1 MSKPSRLARPV
12 SASTA
17 PKSPLS
23 RKEDF
28 NSRSRKIR
36 LGEKIL
42 RAGSEGNL
50 VKQHQQ
56 EQVEI
61 TEGLV
66 PRRAPFLKD
75 QAKPSL
81 HVTSLDDAECL
92 RSKEL
97 LSTPSSHASHSK
109 STRNIPRRHTVGG
122 PRSSKEILGMQ
133 TSEMDRKRE
142 AFLEHLKQKYPHH
155 ATAIM
160 GHQERLRDQ
169 TRSPKPSQSP
179 QPNLGDHTEH
189 LSEASADSL
198 EAMSEGDSPTPFSR
212 GSRTRA
218 SLPVVRSANQTKER
232 SLGVLYLQYGDE
244 TKQLR
249 MPNEITSTDTIRA
262 LFVSAFP
269 QQLTMKMLESPSV
282 AIYIKDESR
291 NIYYELCDVR
301 NIQDRSF
308 LKVYNK
314 DPAHAFNHTSRAV
327 NGDIRMQREIAYT
340 GRDGPS
346 GSRPGSATHPLHVM
360 PSSPPSTPVPHSM
373 PPSPSRI
380 PYGGGRPM
388 GVPGN
393 ATIPR
398 DRLSSVPASR
408 SISPSPSAILER
420 RDVKPDEDMSNKN
433 LTLVRNESLY
443 GDPYLFHEG
452 RMSVA
457 APLPGHPLDVPDHI
471 VAYHRSAMRSSS
483 TYCNPSMQPE
493 MLEQSLYRQKSRKYP
508 ESHLPTLGSKTPPA
522 SPHRVADMR
531 MIDIHPHHGPHIP
544 AHTLQPDRSSP
555 SRQSFKKEPGPPM
568 FADAKARSA
577 VGLSGMAEAM
587 PSPAD
592 KQAFGYGSPTMPKDK
607 ETSEKMMLK
616 IVSSKSSVDTA
627 GAASISGGKNALAT
641 VESAVIHHPAGAP
654 AMQVSLH
661 DMKRNVSDLRLQLH
675 QMKQL
680 QLQNQEMLRAMVKK
694 AELEINGKVIETV
707 KRLEDPV
714 QRQRNLVEQER
725 QKYLNE
731 EEKIVKKLCELETF
745 VEDLKKD
752 SAASSKTVTLKDVED
767 GAFLLRQVGE
777 AVATLKGE
785 FPTLQNKMRA
795 ILRIEVEAVRFLKEE
810 PHKLDSLLKRVRS
823 MTDVLTMLRRHVT
836 EGLLRGVD
844 PSQAVQYSATEKST
858 AADTLK
864 NQEERKPTQGHAQQN
879 LTAIPSESQVSS
891 VKSEV
896 IPFSTMTVHHV
907 QSSPVVIHQ
916 SQHSSA
922 LVNHAQ
928 GSPTAGSHSEGVP
941 AAGHPTAT
949 PPEPTAGSQS
959 TQATPAPQVSINGT
973 TMQSL
978 FIEEIHS
985 ASTRNRAVSIEK
997 AEKKWEEKR
1006 QNLDHYNG
1014 KEFEKLLEE
1023 AQANIMKSIPNLE
1036 MPPQPA
1042 VLPKGDAAEKLE
1054 VSEEAPDAEQ
1064 DNDKL
1069 TKSPPPPPPRRSYLP
1084 GSGLTTTRSGE
1095 VIYTARK
1102 EAAAV
1107 KECSEDAGQIAQSK
1121 APKEDQALSRS
1132 TGHAVA
1138 PAAKDE
1144 EEEEG
1149 DKIMAELQ
1157 AFQKCSFMDVNSNS
1171 HAEQSRN
1178 DTHVKDIRPGT
1189 LMHHKEK
1196 KNLEFCPEERQESD
1210 DNLRHVS
1217 AAVNGV
1223 VYGATTGS
1231 PTDSDHPKEKR
1242 EGRTEEELG
1251 SDSSSTSD
1259 SKIGFSMNDS
1269 PTFSKGLFVDSTDY
1283 SNKNLQNMSTNL
1295 SGVSLP
1301 EEDKRRGAQD
1311 ILGSHFP
1318 AVETGKQKPNYRLS
1332 RDAHQDVL
1340 QGEALQ
1346 STGKHIPI
1354 SSVAP
1359 VLRHT
1364 QEAAGPQPS
1373 LQEQEVSAVNY
1384 NQVVLRPKVSRANSV
1399 SSIEDTDSP
1408 ASSPSEDNLPTENI
1422 AFMITKTAVQ
1432 VLSSGEVHDIVSQK
1446 GGDVQTVNIDA
1457 RKDGASEKGI
1467 PENTDSEEPVVCLD
1481 KKPVIIIFDEPMD
1494 IRSAYKR
1501 LSTIFEECDEELEKM
1516 MTDEKIEEEEEDEH
1530 EAREVSER
1538 QKEESPV
1545 ANDRKATTE
1554 HSAAHGPQRPYL
1566 FSLQSDSV
1574 ESRPPAEEEST
1585 KTNFN
1590 KYRQIYGLNTEAN
1603 SDSADQ
1609 LGSRQD
1615 SKKKF
1620 KFKFPKK
1627 QLAALTQAI
1636 RTGTKTGKKTLQVVV
1651 YEEEEEDGTLKQHKE
1666 AKRFEITRSQPE
1678 ESDKSPSGKQD
1689 GPSGAAV
1696 SLSRTDE
1703 IRQST
1708 YRTLDSLEQTIKQLE
1723 NTISEMSPKPIPE
1736 TTYTSEGST
1745 VPFSAQIVPETPSRE
1760 HVVLDESL
1768 AGVEPPASLPATSRK
1783 GSSAASQTSRMPVP
1797 MASKTRQGSMEKSGK
1812 QHKLQDPRQY
1822 RQANGSAKKAG
1833 GDYKATSPTLPA
1845 SKIPAFS
1852 PTSGK
1857 SSSAPASSGDSS
1869 NPLNPPTKTS
1879 IPSSSLL
1886 SPQTGRITYST
1897 SLIPSVSNGSS
1908 KFQSPTYPGKGHHLS
1923 FSLQTQNGRPP
1934 PPSSS
1939 TSPPSSLSPPSLNQG
1954 MKSIRT
1960 IHTPSFNSY
1969 KAQNGN
1975 AGKSAPSTVKEPS

>member
-97 LSTPSSHASHSK
+97 LSTPSSHASSHSK

-169 TRSPKPSQSP
+169 VLQCMLVSLHSELDIQRYMMKIESSQRTRSPKPSQSP

-457 APLPGHPLDVPDHI
+457 APLPGHPLDVPDHV

-587 PSPAD
+587 PSPMD

-607 ETSEKMMLK
+607 ETRERIQAMEKQIASLTGLVQSALFKGPNTSNSKDASSEKMMLK

-864 NQEERKPTQGHAQQN
+864 SQEERKPTQGHAQQN

-1054 VSEEAPDAEQ
+1054 VSEEAPDGEQ

-1121 APKEDQALSRS
+1121 APKEDQALSWS

-1157 AFQKCSFMDVNSNS
+1157 
-1171 HAEQSRN
+1171 
-1178 DTHVKDIRPGT
+1178 
-1189 LMHHKEK
+1189 
-1196 KNLEFCPEERQESD
+1196 
-1210 DNLRHVS
+1210 
-1217 AAVNGV
+1217 

-1408 ASSPSEDNLPTENI
+1408 ASSPSEDNPPTENI
-1422 AFMITKTAVQ
+1422 AFMITETAVQ

-1590 KYRQIYGLNTEAN
+1590 KYCQIYGLNTEAN

-1678 ESDKSPSGKQD
+1678 ESDKSPSGKQE

-1736 TTYTSEGST
+1736 NTYTSEGST

-1886 SPQTGRITYST
+1886 GPQTGRITYST

>member
-97 LSTPSSHASHSK
+97 LSTPSSHASSHSK

-607 ETSEKMMLK
+607 ETRERIQAMEKQIASLTGLVQSALFKGPNTSNSKDASSEKMMLK

-1157 AFQKCSFMDVNSNS
+1157 
-1171 HAEQSRN
+1171 
-1178 DTHVKDIRPGT
+1178 
-1189 LMHHKEK
+1189 
-1196 KNLEFCPEERQESD
+1196 
-1210 DNLRHVS
+1210 
-1217 AAVNGV
+1217 

-1530 EAREVSER
+1530 EAHEVSER

-1736 TTYTSEGST
+1736 NTYTSEGST

-1886 SPQTGRITYST
+1886 GPQTGRITYST

-1908 KFQSPTYPGKGHHLS
+1908 KLQSPTYPGKGHHLS

-1975 AGKSAPSTVKEPS
+1975 AGKSTPSTVKEPS

>member
-1 MSKPSRLARPV
+1 MPHGRATRP
-12 SASTA
+12 
-17 PKSPLS
+17 
-23 RKEDF
+23 
-28 NSRSRKIR
+28 
-36 LGEKIL
+36 
-42 RAGSEGNL
+42 
-50 VKQHQQ
+50 
-56 EQVEI
+56 
-61 TEGLV
+61 
-66 PRRAPFLKD
+66 PRWSVALPCRELD

-97 LSTPSSHASHSK
+97 LSTPSSHASSHSK

-587 PSPAD
+587 PSPVD

-607 ETSEKMMLK
+607 ETRERIQAMEKQIASLTGLVQSALFKGPNTSNSKDASSEKMMLK

-1107 KECSEDAGQIAQSK
+1107 KECSEDVGQIAQSK

-1157 AFQKCSFMDVNSNS
+1157 
-1171 HAEQSRN
+1171 
-1178 DTHVKDIRPGT
+1178 
-1189 LMHHKEK
+1189 
-1196 KNLEFCPEERQESD
+1196 
-1210 DNLRHVS
+1210 
-1217 AAVNGV
+1217 

-1332 RDAHQDVL
+1332 RDAHQDIL

-1354 SSVAP
+1354 SSIVP

-1408 ASSPSEDNLPTENI
+1408 ASSPSEDNPPTENI

-1566 FSLQSDSV
+1566 FSLQSDTV

-1678 ESDKSPSGKQD
+1678 ESDKSPSGKQE

-1736 TTYTSEGST
+1736 NTYTSEGST

-1886 SPQTGRITYST
+1886 GPQTGRITYST

>member
-1 MSKPSRLARPV
+1 R
-12 SASTA
+12 
-17 PKSPLS
+17 
-23 RKEDF
+23 
-28 NSRSRKIR
+28 
-36 LGEKIL
+36 
-42 RAGSEGNL
+42 
-50 VKQHQQ
+50 
-56 EQVEI
+56 
-61 TEGLV
+61 
-66 PRRAPFLKD
+66 
-75 QAKPSL
+75 
-81 HVTSLDDAECL
+81 C
-92 RSKEL
+92 
-97 LSTPSSHASHSK
+97 
-109 STRNIPRRHTVGG
+109 
-122 PRSSKEILGMQ
+122 
-133 TSEMDRKRE
+133 
-142 AFLEHLKQKYPHH
+142 
-155 ATAIM
+155 
-160 GHQERLRDQ
+160 
-169 TRSPKPSQSP
+169 
-179 QPNLGDHTEH
+179 
-189 LSEASADSL
+189 
-198 EAMSEGDSPTPFSR
+198 FS
-212 GSRTRA
+212 
-218 SLPVVRSANQTKER
+218 
-232 SLGVLYLQYGDE
+232 
-244 TKQLR
+244 
-249 MPNEITSTDTIRA
+249 
-262 LFVSAFP
+262 F
-269 QQLTMKMLESPSV
+269 
-282 AIYIKDESR
+282 
-291 NIYYELCDVR
+291 
-301 NIQDRSF
+301 SF
-308 LKVYNK
+308 Q
-314 DPAHAFNHTSRAV
+314 
-327 NGDIRMQREIAYT
+327 MQREIAYT
-340 GRDGPS
+340 ARDGPS
-346 GSRPGSATHPLHVM
+346 ASRPGSATHPPHAM

-433 LTLVRNESLY
+433 LALIRSEGLY

-457 APLPGHPLDVPDHI
+457 APHSGHPLDVPDHI
-471 VAYHRSAMRSSS
+471 VAYHRSTMRSSS

-522 SPHRVADMR
+522 SPHRVPDMR
-531 MIDIHPHHGPHIP
+531 MIDIHPHHSAHIP
-544 AHTLQPDRSSP
+544 PHTIQPDRSSP
-555 SRQSFKKEPGPPM
+555 SRQSFKKEPGQPV
-568 FADAKARSA
+568 FVDAKARSA
-577 VGLSGMAEAM
+577 LGPSGMAEVV
-587 PSPAD
+587 PSPVD
-592 KQAFGYGSPTMPKDK
+592 KQAFGYGSPVMPKDK
-607 ETSEKMMLK
+607 ETRERIQAMEKQIASLTGLVQSALFKGPNTSNSKDASSEKMMLK
-616 IVSSKSSVDTA
+616 IVSSKSSTDAA
-627 GAASISGGKNALAT
+627 GAANISGGKNTLTT
-641 VESAVIHHPAGAP
+641 VESAVIYHPAGAP
-654 AMQVSLH
+654 SMQVSLH
-661 DMKRNVSDLRLQLH
+661 GMKRNVSDLRLQLH

-694 AELEINGKVIETV
+694 AELEINGKMIETV

-731 EEKIVKKLCELETF
+731 EEKIVKKLCELEAF
-745 VEDLKKD
+745 VEDMKRD
-752 SAASSKTVTLKDVED
+752 STASSKTVTLKDVED

-823 MTDVLTMLRRHVT
+823 MTDILTMLRRHVT
-836 EGLLRGVD
+836 DGLLRGVD
-844 PSQAVQYSATEKST
+844 PSQAVQFSGMEKAT

-864 NQEERKPTQGHAQQN
+864 NQEELKHAQGHAQQN
-879 LTAIPSESQVSS
+879 LTAITSESQVSS

-928 GSPTAGSHSEGVP
+928 GSPSAASHSEGVQ
-941 AAGHPTAT
+941 AGGHLSAT
-949 PPEPTAGSQS
+949 PPTPLQEPTTGSQPA
-959 TQATPAPQVSINGT
+959 QATPAPQVSVNGT

-1042 VLPKGDAAEKLE
+1042 ALTKGDAVEKLE
-1054 VSEEAPDAEQ
+1054 VSEEVPDGEQ

-1084 GSGLTTTRSGE
+1084 GSGLTTTRSGD
-1095 VIYTARK
+1095 VIYAARK

-1107 KECSEDAGQIAQSK
+1107 KESSEDAGQIAQSK
-1121 APKEDQALSRS
+1121 ALKEDQALSRS

-1138 PAAKDE
+1138 SAAKDE

-1189 LMHHKEK
+1189 LMHHKDK
-1196 KNLEFCPEERQESD
+1196 KVTSGICKHATWSWHNLLSFRTNIISC
-1210 DNLRHVS
+1210 
-1217 AAVNGV
+1217 

-1242 EGRTEEELG
+1242 EGKNEELG
-1251 SDSSSTSD
+1251 SDSSSTAD
-1259 SKIGFSMNDS
+1259 SKIVFSMNDS
-1269 PTFSKGLFVDSTDY
+1269 PTLSKGLFVDSRDY
-1283 SNKNLQNMSTNL
+1283 SKKNLQNMSTNL

-1301 EEDKRRGAQD
+1301 EDDKRRGAQD
-1311 ILGSHFP
+1311 TLGSHFP
-1318 AVETGKQKPNYRLS
+1318 AVETGKQKPDYRLS
-1332 RDAHQDVL
+1332 RDAHQGLL

-1346 STGKHIPI
+1346 STGKHIP
-1354 SSVAP
+1354 SSSIVP
-1359 VLRHT
+1359 LMRHT
-1364 QEAAGPQPS
+1364 QEALGPQPS
-1373 LQEQEVSAVNY
+1373 LQEQEASAVNY
-1384 NQVVLRPKVSRANSV
+1384 NQVVLRPKVSRSNSV
-1399 SSIEDTDSP
+1399 SSTEETDSP
-1408 ASSPSEDNLPTENI
+1408 ASSPSEDNPPTENI

-1432 VLSSGEVHDIVSQK
+1432 VLSSGEVHDIVSRK

-1457 RKDGASEKGI
+1457 RKDTASQKGI

-1516 MTDEKIEEEEEDEH
+1516 MTDEKIEEEEEEDASEAH
-1530 EAREVSER
+1530 EISES
-1538 QKEESPV
+1538 QKEEPPV
-1545 ANDRKATTE
+1545 VKDRKATAE
-1554 HSAAHGPQRPYL
+1554 HSAAHGLSEQYV
-1566 FSLQSDSV
+1566 FNLQSSCDST
-1574 ESRPPAEEEST
+1574 ETRPPAQEEST

-1603 SDSADQ
+1603 LDSGDQ
-1609 LGSRQD
+1609 FGSRQD

-1678 ESDKSPSGKQD
+1678 DSDKSLSGKQEA
-1689 GPSGAAV
+1689 PPGAAV

-1723 NTISEMSPKPIPE
+1723 NTISEMSPKSIPE
-1736 TTYTSEGST
+1736 TTYSSEGST
-1745 VPFSAQIVPETPSRE
+1745 VPFSAQIVPETPSQE
-1760 HVVLDESL
+1760 LVVLDESL
-1768 AGVEPPASLPATSRK
+1768 AGVEPPPSIPTTSRK
-1783 GSSAASQTSRMPVP
+1783 GSSAPSQTSRMPVP
-1797 MASKTRQGSMEKSGK
+1797 MASKTRQGSMEKAGK

-1857 SSSAPASSGDSS
+1857 SSSAPASSSDSS
-1869 NPLNPPTKTS
+1869 NPSNPPTKSS
-1879 IPSSSLL
+1879 IPSSNLL

-1923 FSLQTQNGRPP
+1923 FSLQTQNGRSP

-1939 TSPPSSLSPPSLNQG
+1939 TSPPSSTSPTSLNQG

-1960 IHTPSFNSY
+1960 IHTPSFTTY

-1975 AGKSAPSTVKEPS
+1975 AGKSTPSTAKEPA

>member
-1 MSKPSRLARPV
+1 MEENESQKLELCVACSTDSRQMKDLAK
-12 SASTA
+12 T
-17 PKSPLS
+17 
-23 RKEDF
+23 
-28 NSRSRKIR
+28 
-36 LGEKIL
+36 
-42 RAGSEGNL
+42 
-50 VKQHQQ
+50 
-56 EQVEI
+56 
-61 TEGLV
+61 
-66 PRRAPFLKD
+66 
-75 QAKPSL
+75 SL
-81 HVTSLDDAECL
+81 HVTSLDDAECP

-97 LSTPSSHASHSK
+97 LSTPNSHISSNSK

-169 TRSPKPSQSP
+169 VLQCMLVSLHSELDIQRYLMKIESSQRTRSPKPSQSP
-179 QPNLGDHTEH
+179 QPNLGDQTEH

-327 NGDIRMQREIAYT
+327 NGDIRMQRDIAYT

-346 GSRPGSATHPLHVM
+346 ASRPGSATHPPHAM
-360 PSSPPSTPVPHSM
+360 PSSPPSTPMPHSM

-420 RDVKPDEDMSNKN
+420 RDVKPDEDMSSKN
-433 LTLVRNESLY
+433 LALIRNEGLY

-457 APLPGHPLDVPDHI
+457 APHSGHPLDVPDHI

-493 MLEQSLYRQKSRKYP
+493 MLEQSLYRPKSRKYP

-531 MIDIHPHHGPHIP
+531 MIDIHPHHSAHIP
-544 AHTLQPDRSSP
+544 PHTIQPDRSSP
-555 SRQSFKKEPGPPM
+555 SRQSFKKEPGPPV
-568 FADAKARSA
+568 FVDAKTRSA
-577 VGLSGMAEAM
+577 LGLPGMAEAV
-587 PSPAD
+587 PSPVD
-592 KQAFGYGSPTMPKDK
+592 KQALGYGSPAMPKDK
-607 ETSEKMMLK
+607 ETRERIQAMEKQIASLTGLVQSALFKGPNTSNSKDASSEKMMLK
-616 IVSSKSSVDTA
+616 IVSSKTSIDTA
-627 GAASISGGKNALAT
+627 GAANISGGKNTLAT
-641 VESAVIHHPAGAP
+641 VESAVIHHPAAAP
-654 AMQVSLH
+654 SMQVSLH
-661 DMKRNVSDLRLQLH
+661 GMKRNVSDLRLQLH

-680 QLQNQEMLRAMVKK
+680 QLQNQEMLRAMLKK
-694 AELEINGKVIETV
+694 AELEINGKMIETV

-731 EEKIVKKLCELETF
+731 EEKIVKKLCELEAF
-745 VEDLKKD
+745 VEDLKRD
-752 SAASSKTVTLKDVED
+752 STASSKTVTLKDVED

-823 MTDVLTMLRRHVT
+823 MTDILTMLRRHVT

-844 PSQAVQYSATEKST
+844 PSQAVQYSAMEKAT
-858 AADTLK
+858 AADALK
-864 NQEERKPTQGHAQQN
+864 NQEELKHAQGHAQQN
-879 LTAIPSESQVSS
+879 LTAITSESQVSS

-896 IPFSTMTVHHV
+896 VPFSTMTVHHV

-922 LVNHAQ
+922 LVNHTQ
-928 GSPTAGSHSEGVP
+928 GSPTAASHSEGVP
-941 AAGHPTAT
+941 AGGHLSAT
-949 PPEPTAGSQS
+949 PPAPLQDPATGSQP
-959 TQATPAPQVSINGT
+959 TQATPAPQVSVNGT

-1042 VLPKGDAAEKLE
+1042 ALPKGDAVEKLE
-1054 VSEEAPDAEQ
+1054 VSEEVPDGEQ

-1084 GSGLTTTRSGE
+1084 GSGLTTTRSGD
-1095 VIYTARK
+1095 VIYAARK

-1138 PAAKDE
+1138 SAAKDE

-1189 LMHHKEK
+1189 LMPHKEK
-1196 KNLEFCPEERQESD
+1196 K
-1210 DNLRHVS
+1210 
-1217 AAVNGV
+1217 

-1231 PTDSDHPKEKR
+1231 PTDSDHHKEKR
-1242 EGRTEEELG
+1242 EGKTEEELG
-1251 SDSSSTSD
+1251 SDSSSTAD

-1269 PTFSKGLFVDSTDY
+1269 PTFSKGLLVDSRDY
-1283 SNKNLQNMSTNL
+1283 SKKNLQNMSTNL

-1301 EEDKRRGAQD
+1301 EDDKRRGAQD
-1311 ILGSHFP
+1311 ILGSHFA
-1318 AVETGKQKPNYRLS
+1318 AVETGKQKLNYGLS
-1332 RDAHQDVL
+1332 RDAYQGLL

-1346 STGKHIPI
+1346 SMGKHIPI

-1359 VLRHT
+1359 LMRHM

-1373 LQEQEVSAVNY
+1373 SQEQEASALKY
-1384 NQVVLRPKVSRANSV
+1384 NQVVLRPKVSRSNSV
-1399 SSIEDTDSP
+1399 NSIEETDCL
-1408 ASSPSEDNLPTENI
+1408 ASSPSEDNPPTENI

-1432 VLSSGEVHDIVSQK
+1432 VLSSGEVHDIVSRK
-1446 GGDVQTVNIDA
+1446 GGDVQTVNIDV
-1457 RKDGASEKGI
+1457 RKDVALEKGI

-1516 MTDEKIEEEEEDEH
+1516 MTEEKIEEEEEEEEEENEAH
-1530 EAREVSER
+1530 EISES
-1538 QKEESPV
+1538 QKEEPPV
-1545 ANDRKATTE
+1545 VNDRKAIAE
-1554 HSAAHGPQRPYL
+1554 YSAAHGLNEQYI
-1566 FSLQSDSV
+1566 FNLQSSSDPV
-1574 ESRPPAEEEST
+1574 ETRPPAEEEST
-1585 KTNFN
+1585 KTNCN

-1603 SDSADQ
+1603 LDSADQ
-1609 LGSRQD
+1609 FGSRQD

-1678 ESDKSPSGKQD
+1678 DSDKSPSGKQE
-1689 GPSGAAV
+1689 GPPGAAV

-1723 NTISEMSPKPIPE
+1723 NTISEMSPKSVPE
-1736 TTYTSEGST
+1736 STYSSEGST
-1745 VPFSAQIVPETPSRE
+1745 VPFSAQIVPETPPRE
-1760 HVVLDESL
+1760 LVVLDESL
-1768 AGVEPPASLPATSRK
+1768 AGVDPPPSIPATSRK

-1797 MASKTRQGSMEKSGK
+1797 MASKSRQGSMEKAGK

-1822 RQANGSAKKAG
+1822 R
-1833 GDYKATSPTLPA
+1833 
-1845 SKIPAFS
+1845 
-1852 PTSGK
+1852 
-1857 SSSAPASSGDSS
+1857 
-1869 NPLNPPTKTS
+1869 
-1879 IPSSSLL
+1879 
-1886 SPQTGRITYST
+1886 
-1897 SLIPSVSNGSS
+1897 
-1908 KFQSPTYPGKGHHLS
+1908 
-1923 FSLQTQNGRPP
+1923 QTQNGRPP

-1939 TSPPSSLSPPSLNQG
+1939 TSPPPSTSPTSLNQG

-1960 IHTPSFNSY
+1960 IHTPSFTSY

-1975 AGKSAPSTVKEPS
+1975 AGKSTPSTAKEPS

>member
-1 MSKPSRLARPV
+1 MSKPSRLARPL
-12 SASTA
+12 SANTA
-17 PKSPLS
+17 RKSPLS
-23 RKEDF
+23 RTEDL

-61 TEGLV
+61 TEV
-66 PRRAPFLKD
+66 PRRASFLKD

-97 LSTPSSHASHSK
+97 LSTPNSHTSNSK

-179 QPNLGDHTEH
+179 QPNLSDQTEH

-314 DPAHAFNHTSRAV
+314 DPAHAFNHTSRAI

-346 GSRPGSATHPLHVM
+346 VSRPGSAAHPPHMM

-388 GVPGN
+388 GMPGN

-433 LTLVRNESLY
+433 LALIRNEGLY

-457 APLPGHPLDVPDHI
+457 APHSGHPFDVPDHI

-483 TYCNPSMQPE
+483 TYCNPPLQPE

-531 MIDIHPHHGPHIP
+531 MIDIHPHHSAHIP
-544 AHTLQPDRSSP
+544 PHTIQPDRSSP
-555 SRQSFKKEPGPPM
+555 SRQSFKKEPGPPV
-568 FADAKARSA
+568 FVDAKARSA
-577 VGLSGMAEAM
+577 LGLPGMAEVV
-587 PSPAD
+587 PSPVD
-592 KQAFGYGSPTMPKDK
+592 KQAFGYGSPVMPKDK
-607 ETSEKMMLK
+607 ETSEKTMLK
-616 IVSSKSSVDTA
+616 TVSSKSSTDTA
-627 GAASISGGKNALAT
+627 GTANASGGKNALVT
-641 VESAVIHHPAGAP
+641 VESVVIHHPAGAP
-654 AMQVSLH
+654 SMQASLH
-661 DMKRNVSDLRLQLH
+661 SMKRNVSDLRLQLH

-680 QLQNQEMLRAMVKK
+680 QLQNQEMLRAMLKK
-694 AELEINGKVIETV
+694 AELEINGKMTEAV

-731 EEKIVKKLCELETF
+731 EEKIVKKLCELEAF
-745 VEDLKKD
+745 VEDLKRD
-752 SAASSKTVTLKDVED
+752 SSASSKTVTLKDVED

-823 MTDVLTMLRRHVT
+823 MTDILTMLRRHVT
-836 EGLLRGVD
+836 EGLLRGMD
-844 PSQAVQYSATEKST
+844 PSQAAQYSAMEKVT
-858 AADTLK
+858 AADAVK
-864 NQEERKPTQGHAQQN
+864 KQEELKHAQGHAQPN
-879 LTAIPSESQVSS
+879 LTAITSESQVSS

-896 IPFSTMTVHHV
+896 VPFSTMTVHHV

-928 GSPTAGSHSEGVP
+928 GSPTAASHSEGVLASGHLSDPPP
-941 AAGHPTAT
+941 ALPQ
-949 PPEPTAGSQS
+949 EPTTGSQP
-959 TQATPAPQVSINGT
+959 TQTMPAPQVSVNGT

-978 FIEEIHS
+978 FIEEIHN

-1042 VLPKGDAAEKLE
+1042 AVPKGDAVEKLE
-1054 VSEEAPDAEQ
+1054 VSEEVPDGEQ

-1084 GSGLTTTRSGE
+1084 GSGLTTTRSGD
-1095 VIYTARK
+1095 VIYAARK
-1102 EAAAV
+1102 ESAAA

-1121 APKEDQALSRS
+1121 APKEDQALSWS

-1138 PAAKDE
+1138 SAAKEE

-1157 AFQKCSFMDVNSNS
+1157 AFQKCSLMDVNSNS

-1196 KNLEFCPEERQESD
+1196 K
-1210 DNLRHVS
+1210 
-1217 AAVNGV
+1217 

-1231 PTDSDHPKEKR
+1231 PTDSDHHKEKR
-1242 EGRTEEELG
+1242 EGKTEEELS
-1251 SDSSSTSD
+1251 SDSSSTAD
-1259 SKIGFSMNDS
+1259 SKIGFSINER
-1269 PTFSKGLFVDSTDY
+1269 PTFSKGLFVDSRDY
-1283 SNKNLQNMSTNL
+1283 SKKNLQNTSTNL

-1301 EEDKRRGAQD
+1301 EDDKRRGAQD

-1318 AVETGKQKPNYRLS
+1318 AADTEKQKLNSGLS
-1332 RDAHQDVL
+1332 RDAHQGLPQV
-1340 QGEALQ
+1340 EALQ
-1346 STGKHIPI
+1346 TTGKHIPI

-1359 VLRHT
+1359 LMRHT
-1364 QEAAGPQPS
+1364 QEATGPQPS
-1373 LQEQEVSAVNY
+1373 LQEQEASAVNY
-1384 NQVVLRPKVSRANSV
+1384 NQAVLRTRVSRSNSV
-1399 SSIEDTDSP
+1399 NSIEEIDSP
-1408 ASSPSEDNLPTENI
+1408 GSSPSEDNPPTENI

-1432 VLSSGEVHDIVSQK
+1432 VLSSGEVHDIVSRK

-1457 RKDGASEKGI
+1457 RKDTALEKGI

-1516 MTDEKIEEEEEDEH
+1516 MTEEKIEEEEEEEEN
-1530 EAREVSER
+1530 EAQEISRS
-1538 QKEESPV
+1538 QKEEPPIV
-1545 ANDRKATTE
+1545 NDRKAIAE
-1554 HSAAHGPQRPYL
+1554 YSAAQGLNEGLTFNPQSSSNP
-1566 FSLQSDSV
+1566 V
-1574 ESRPPAEEEST
+1574 ETRPPAEEEST

-1590 KYRQIYGLNTEAN
+1590 KYRQIYGLNTDTN
-1603 SDSADQ
+1603 LDSADQ
-1609 LGSRQD
+1609 FGSRQD

-1666 AKRFEITRSQPE
+1666 AKRFEITRSQLE
-1678 ESDKSPSGKQD
+1678 DSDKSPSGKQE
-1689 GPSGAAV
+1689 GPPGAAV

-1723 NTISEMSPKPIPE
+1723 NTISEMSPKSIPE
-1736 TTYTSEGST
+1736 STHSSEGST
-1745 VPFSAQIVPETPSRE
+1745 VPFSAQIVPETPPRE
-1760 HVVLDESL
+1760 LVVLDESL
-1768 AGVEPPASLPATSRK
+1768 AGVEPPPSIPGTSRK
-1783 GSSAASQTSRMPVP
+1783 GSSAASQSSRMPVP
-1797 MASKTRQGSMEKSGK
+1797 MASKTRQGSIEKAGK

-1869 NPLNPPTKTS
+1869 NPLPPPTKTS
-1879 IPSSSLL
+1879 LPSSNLL
-1886 SPQTGRITYST
+1886 GPQAGRITYST

-1908 KFQSPTYPGKGHHLS
+1908 KFQSPAYPGKGHHLS
-1923 FSLQTQNGRPP
+1923 FSLQTQNGRSP

-1939 TSPPSSLSPPSLNQG
+1939 STCPPSSTSPTSLNQG

-1960 IHTPSFNSY
+1960 IHTPSFTSY

-1975 AGKSAPSTVKEPS
+1975 AGKSTPSTAKEPS

>member
-1 MSKPSRLARPV
+1 MEENESQKLELCLACSTDSR
-12 SASTA
+12 
-17 PKSPLS
+17 
-23 RKEDF
+23 
-28 NSRSRKIR
+28 
-36 LGEKIL
+36 
-42 RAGSEGNL
+42 
-50 VKQHQQ
+50 QM
-56 EQVEI
+56 
-61 TEGLV
+61 
-66 PRRAPFLKD
+66 KD
-75 QAKPSL
+75 QTKTSL

-97 LSTPSSHASHSK
+97 LSTPNSHTSSNSK

-179 QPNLGDHTEH
+179 QPNLGDQTEH

-249 MPNEITSTDTIRA
+249 MPNEITSADTIRA

-346 GSRPGSATHPLHVM
+346 ASRPGSATHPPHVM
-360 PSSPPSTPVPHSM
+360 PSSPPATPVPHSM

-433 LTLVRNESLY
+433 LALIRNEGLY

-457 APLPGHPLDVPDHI
+457 APHSGHPLDVPDHI

-531 MIDIHPHHGPHIP
+531 MIDIHPHHSAHIP
-544 AHTLQPDRSSP
+544 PHTIQPDRSSP
-555 SRQSFKKEPGPPM
+555 SRQSFKKEPGPPV
-568 FADAKARSA
+568 FVDAKARSA
-577 VGLSGMAEAM
+577 LGLPGMAEVM
-587 PSPAD
+587 PSPVD
-592 KQAFGYGSPTMPKDK
+592 KQAFGYGSPVMPKDK
-607 ETSEKMMLK
+607 ETRERIQAMEKQIASLTGLVQSALFKGPNTSNSKDASSEKMMLK
-616 IVSSKSSVDTA
+616 IVSSKSSIDTA
-627 GAASISGGKNALAT
+627 GAANVSGGKNALAN

-654 AMQVSLH
+654 SMQVSLH
-661 DMKRNVSDLRLQLH
+661 GMKRNVSDLRLQLH

-694 AELEINGKVIETV
+694 AELEINGKMIETV

-731 EEKIVKKLCELETF
+731 EEKIVKKLCELEAF
-745 VEDLKKD
+745 VEDLKRD
-752 SAASSKTVTLKDVED
+752 STASSKTVTLKDVED

-823 MTDVLTMLRRHVT
+823 MTDILTMLRRHVT

-844 PSQAVQYSATEKST
+844 PSQPVQYSPMEKAT
-858 AADTLK
+858 AADALK
-864 NQEERKPTQGHAQQN
+864 NQEELKHAQGHTQQN
-879 LTAIPSESQVSS
+879 LTAITSESQVSS

-896 IPFSTMTVHHV
+896 VPFSTMTVHHV

-928 GSPTAGSHSEGVP
+928 GSPTAATHSEGVP
-941 AAGHPTAT
+941 AGGHLSAT
-949 PPEPTAGSQS
+949 PPVPPQEPATGSQP
-959 TQATPAPQVSINGT
+959 TQTTPAPQ
-973 TMQSL
+973 
-978 FIEEIHS
+978 
-985 ASTRNRAVSIEK
+985 K

-1042 VLPKGDAAEKLE
+1042 ALSKGDAVEKLE
-1054 VSEEAPDAEQ
+1054 VSEEVPDGEQ

-1095 VIYTARK
+1095 VIYAARK

-1107 KECSEDAGQIAQSK
+1107 KECSEDAGQIPQSK

-1132 TGHAVA
+1132 TGHAVTS
-1138 PAAKDE
+1138 AAKDE

-1196 KNLEFCPEERQESD
+1196 K
-1210 DNLRHVS
+1210 
-1217 AAVNGV
+1217 

-1242 EGRTEEELG
+1242 EGKTEEELG
-1251 SDSSSTSD
+1251 SDSSSTAD

-1269 PTFSKGLFVDSTDY
+1269 PTFSKGLFVDSRDY
-1283 SNKNLQNMSTNL
+1283 SKKNLQNMSTNL

-1301 EEDKRRGAQD
+1301 EDDKRIGAQD

-1318 AVETGKQKPNYRLS
+1318 AVETGKQKPNYGLS
-1332 RDAHQDVL
+1332 RDARQGL
-1340 QGEALQ
+1340 PQGEALQ
-1346 STGKHIPI
+1346 ATGKHIPI

-1359 VLRHT
+1359 LMRHT
-1364 QEAAGPQPS
+1364 QEATGPQS
-1373 LQEQEVSAVNY
+1373 SSQEQEASAVNY
-1384 NQVVLRPKVSRANSV
+1384 NQVVLRPKVSRTNSV
-1399 SSIEDTDSP
+1399 NSIEETDSP
-1408 ASSPSEDNLPTENI
+1408 ASSPSEDNPPTENI

-1432 VLSSGEVHDIVSQK
+1432 VLSSGEVHDIVSRK

-1457 RKDGASEKGI
+1457 RKDMASEKGI

-1516 MTDEKIEEEEEDEH
+1516 MTEEKIEEEEEEEEN
-1530 EAREVSER
+1530 EAQEISESQREEP
-1538 QKEESPV
+1538 PV
-1545 ANDRKATTE
+1545 VNDRKAITE
-1554 HSAAHGPQRPYL
+1554 YSAAHSLKEQYI
-1566 FSLQSDSV
+1566 FDLQSSSDPV
-1574 ESRPPAEEEST
+1574 ETRPPAEEEST

-1590 KYRQIYGLNTEAN
+1590 KFRQIYGLNTEAN
-1603 SDSADQ
+1603 ADSADQ
-1609 LGSRQD
+1609 FGSRQD

-1678 ESDKSPSGKQD
+1678 DSDKSPSGKQE
-1689 GPSGAAV
+1689 GPPGAAA

-1723 NTISEMSPKPIPE
+1723 NTISEMSPKSVPE
-1736 TTYTSEGST
+1736 STYSSEGST
-1745 VPFSAQIVPETPSRE
+1745 VPFSAQIVPETPPRE
-1760 HVVLDESL
+1760 LVVLDESL
-1768 AGVEPPASLPATSRK
+1768 AGVEPPPSVPATSRK

-1797 MASKTRQGSMEKSGK
+1797 MASKARQGSMEKAGK

-1869 NPLNPPTKTS
+1869 NPLNPPTKSS
-1879 IPSSSLL
+1879 IPSSNLL
-1886 SPQTGRITYST
+1886 GPQTGRITYST

-1939 TSPPSSLSPPSLNQG
+1939 STSPPSSTSPTSLNQG

-1960 IHTPSFNSY
+1960 IHTPSFTSY

-1975 AGKSAPSTVKEPS
+1975 AGKSTPSTAKEPS

>member
-1 MSKPSRLARPV
+1 
-12 SASTA
+12 
-17 PKSPLS
+17 
-23 RKEDF
+23 
-28 NSRSRKIR
+28 
-36 LGEKIL
+36 
-42 RAGSEGNL
+42 
-50 VKQHQQ
+50 
-56 EQVEI
+56 
-61 TEGLV
+61 
-66 PRRAPFLKD
+66 D
-75 QAKPSL
+75 QAKTNL

-97 LSTPSSHASHSK
+97 LSTSNSHTSSNSK

-169 TRSPKPSQSP
+169 TRSPKLSQSP
-179 QPNLGDHTEH
+179 QPNLGDQTEH

-327 NGDIRMQREIAYT
+327 NGDIRMQREIPYT

-346 GSRPGSATHPLHVM
+346 GSRPGSATHPLHAM

-388 GVPGN
+388 AVPGN

-398 DRLSSVPASR
+398 DRLSSMPASR

-420 RDVKPDEDMSNKN
+420 RDVKPDEDMSSKN
-433 LTLVRNESLY
+433 LTLIRNEGLY

-452 RMSVA
+452 RMSMA
-457 APLPGHPLDVPDHI
+457 APHSGHPLDVPDHI

-483 TYCNPSMQPE
+483 TYCTPSMQPE
-493 MLEQSLYRQKSRKYP
+493 MLEQSLYRQKSRKYT

-531 MIDIHPHHGPHIP
+531 MVDIHPHHGTHIP
-544 AHTLQPDRSSP
+544 HHTIQPDRSSP
-555 SRQSFKKEPGPPM
+555 SRQSFKKEPGPPA
-568 FADAKARSA
+568 FVDAKARSA
-577 VGLSGMAEAM
+577 VGLPGMAEAM

-592 KQAFGYGSPTMPKDK
+592 KQAFGYGSPAMPKDK
-607 ETSEKMMLK
+607 ETRERIQAMEKQIASLTGLVQSALFKGPNTSNSKDASSEKMMLK

-627 GAASISGGKNALAT
+627 GAANMSGGKNPLAT
-641 VESAVIHHPAGAP
+641 VESAVIHHPGAAP
-654 AMQVSLH
+654 SMQVSLH
-661 DMKRNVSDLRLQLH
+661 GMKRNVSDLRLQLH

-694 AELEINGKVIETV
+694 AELEINGKMIETV

-731 EEKIVKKLCELETF
+731 EEKIVKKLCELEAF
-745 VEDLKKD
+745 VEDLKD
-752 SAASSKTVTLKDVED
+752 STASSKAVTLKDVED

-823 MTDVLTMLRRHVT
+823 MTDILTMLRSRHVT

-844 PSQAVQYSATEKST
+844 PSQAVQYSAMEKST

-864 NQEERKPTQGHAQQN
+864 NQEEHKPSQGHAQQN
-879 LTAIPSESQVSS
+879 LTAITSESQVSS

-928 GSPTAGSHSEGVP
+928 GSPTAGTHGEGVP
-941 AAGHPTAT
+941 AGGHLSAT
-949 PPEPTAGSQS
+949 PPAPLQEPTAGSQP
-959 TQATPAPQVSINGT
+959 TQATPAPQVSVNGT

-1042 VLPKGDAAEKLE
+1042 AVPKGDAAEKLE
-1054 VSEEAPDAEQ
+1054 VSEEVPDGEQ

-1084 GSGLTTTRSGE
+1084 GSGLTTTRSGD
-1095 VIYTARK
+1095 VVYTARK

-1107 KECSEDAGQIAQSK
+1107 KEYSEDAGQVAQSR
-1121 APKEDQALSRS
+1121 APKEDQMLSRS
-1132 TGHAVA
+1132 TGYGIVS
-1138 PAAKDE
+1138 AAKDE

-1189 LMHHKEK
+1189 LLHHKEK
-1196 KNLEFCPEERQESD
+1196 KNLEFCLEERQKSG
-1210 DNLRHVS
+1210 DNFRHVC
-1217 AAVNGV
+1217 AA

-1242 EGRTEEELG
+1242 EGKTEEELG
-1251 SDSSSTSD
+1251 SDSSSTAD

-1269 PTFSKGLFVDSTDY
+1269 PTFSKGLFIDSTDY
-1283 SNKNLQNMSTNL
+1283 SNKNLQNTSTNL
-1295 SGVSLP
+1295 SGVSSP
-1301 EEDKRRGAQD
+1301 EDDKRRGAQD
-1311 ILGSHFP
+1311 ILGSHIP
-1318 AVETGKQKPNYRLS
+1318 AVETGKQKANYRLL
-1332 RDAHQDVL
+1332 RDAHQGL
-1340 QGEALQ
+1340 PQSEALQ

-1359 VLRHT
+1359 LVRHT
-1364 QEAAGPQPS
+1364 QEATGPQPS
-1373 LQEQEVSAVNY
+1373 SQEQELSAVNY
-1384 NQVVLRPKVSRANSV
+1384 SQVVLRPKVSRSNSV
-1399 SSIEDTDSP
+1399 NSIEDTDSP
-1408 ASSPSEDNLPTENI
+1408 ASSPSEDSPPTENI

-1432 VLSSGEVHDIVSQK
+1432 VLSSGEVHDIVSRK
-1446 GGDVQTVNIDA
+1446 GGHVQTVNIDA
-1457 RKDGASEKGI
+1457 RKDVASEKGI

-1516 MTDEKIEEEEEDEH
+1516 MTDEKIEEEEEEEEN
-1530 EAREVSER
+1530 EAHEVSES

-1545 ANDRKATTE
+1545 VNDRKATTE
-1554 HSAAHGPQRPYL
+1554 HSAALSLQEPYL
-1566 FSLQSDSV
+1566 LNLQSDSAQ
-1574 ESRPPAEEEST
+1574 SRPPAEEEST
-1585 KTNFN
+1585 KTNLN
-1590 KYRQIYGLNTEAN
+1590 KYRQIYGLSTEVN

-1609 LGSRQD
+1609 FGSRQD

-1666 AKRFEITRSQPE
+1666 AKRFEITRSQLE
-1678 ESDKSPSGKQD
+1678 DSDKSPSGKQE

-1736 TTYTSEGST
+1736 NTYTSEGST

-1760 HVVLDESL
+1760 RVVLDESL
-1768 AGVEPPASLPATSRK
+1768 AGLEPPASIPATSRK
-1783 GSSAASQTSRMPVP
+1783 GPSAASQTSRMPVP

-1833 GDYKATSPTLPA
+1833 GDCKATSPTLPA

-1879 IPSSSLL
+1879 LPSSNLL
-1886 SPQTGRITYST
+1886 GPQTGRITYST

-1975 AGKSAPSTVKEPS
+1975 ASKSTPSTVKEPS

>member
-1 MSKPSRLARPV
+1 MEENESQKLELCLACPADSRQTR
-12 SASTA
+12 
-17 PKSPLS
+17 
-23 RKEDF
+23 
-28 NSRSRKIR
+28 
-36 LGEKIL
+36 
-42 RAGSEGNL
+42 
-50 VKQHQQ
+50 
-56 EQVEI
+56 
-61 TEGLV
+61 
-66 PRRAPFLKD
+66 D

-97 LSTPSSHASHSK
+97 LSTPSSHTSPSAK
-109 STRNIPRRHTVGG
+109 PTRNIPRRHTVGG

-179 QPNLGDHTEH
+179 QSNLGDHTEH

-198 EAMSEGDSPTPFSR
+198 EVMSEGDSPTPFSR

-346 GSRPGSATHPLHVM
+346 GSRPGSATHPLHAM

-433 LTLVRNESLY
+433 LTLMRNESLY

-457 APLPGHPLDVPDHI
+457 APHPGHPLDVPDHI
-471 VAYHRSAMRSSS
+471 VTYHRSAMRSSS

-508 ESHLPTLGSKTPPA
+508 ESHLPTLSSKTPPA

-544 AHTLQPDRSSP
+544 AHTIQPDRSSP
-555 SRQSFKKEPGPPM
+555 SRQSFKKEPGAPV
-568 FADAKARSA
+568 FVDAKARSA
-577 VGLSGMAEAM
+577 VGMAEAM
-587 PSPAD
+587 PSPMD

-607 ETSEKMMLK
+607 ETRERIQAMEKQIASLTGLVQSALLKGPNTSNSKDSSSEKMMK
-616 IVSSKSSVDTA
+616 IVSSKSSADTA
-627 GAASISGGKNALAT
+627 GAATISGGKNALGA
-641 VESAVIHHPAGAP
+641 VESAVTHHPSGAP
-654 AMQVSLH
+654 AMQLSLH
-661 DMKRNVSDLRLQLH
+661 GMKRSVSDLRLQLH

-725 QKYLNE
+725 QKYLSE

-752 SAASSKTVTLKDVED
+752 SAASSKAVTLKDVED

-823 MTDVLTMLRRHVT
+823 MTDVLTVLRRHVT

-844 PSQAVQYSATEKST
+844 PSQAVQYSAMEKPT

-864 NQEERKPTQGHAQQN
+864 NQEEHKPTQGHAQQT
-879 LTAIPSESQVSS
+879 LPAVPSESQVSS

-896 IPFSTMTVHHV
+896 IPFSSMTVHHV
-907 QSSPVVIHQ
+907 QSSPVVMHQ
-916 SQHSSA
+916 SQHSAA
-922 LVNHAQ
+922 LVPHAQ
-928 GSPTAGSHSEGVP
+928 GSPSAGSHSEAVP
-941 AAGHPTAT
+941 TSGHPSASPA
-949 PPEPTAGSQS
+949 PPEPMAGAQPTA
-959 TQATPAPQVSINGT
+959 ATPAAQVSVNGS

-985 ASTRNRAVSIEK
+985 ASSRNRAVSIEK

-1042 VLPKGDAAEKLE
+1042 ALPKGDAAEKLE
-1054 VSEEAPDAEQ
+1054 VSEEAADGEQ
-1064 DNDKL
+1064 DNEKL
-1069 TKSPPPPPPRRSYLP
+1069 SKSPPPPPPRRSYLP
-1084 GSGLTTTRSGE
+1084 GSGLTTTRSGD

-1102 EAAAV
+1102 EAAAL
-1107 KECSEDAGQIAQSK
+1107 KECSEDAGQTAQSK
-1121 APKEDQALSRS
+1121 APKEDQALSRT

-1157 AFQKCSFMDVNSNS
+1157 
-1171 HAEQSRN
+1171 
-1178 DTHVKDIRPGT
+1178 
-1189 LMHHKEK
+1189 
-1196 KNLEFCPEERQESD
+1196 
-1210 DNLRHVS
+1210 
-1217 AAVNGV
+1217 

-1251 SDSSSTSD
+1251 SDSSSTAD
-1259 SKIGFSMNDS
+1259 SKSGFSMNDS
-1269 PTFSKGLFVDSTDY
+1269 PTLSKGLFVDSTDY
-1283 SNKNLQNMSTNL
+1283 SNKHLQNMSTNL

-1318 AVETGKQKPNYRLS
+1318 AAETGKQKPNYRLS
-1332 RDAHQDVL
+1332 RDAP

-1346 STGKHIPI
+1346 STGKPTPI

-1359 VLRHT
+1359 LLRHM

-1373 LQEQEVSAVNY
+1373 LQEQEVSAGSY
-1384 NQVVLRPKVSRANSV
+1384 SQVVLRPRVSRANSV
-1399 SSIEDTDSP
+1399 SSTEETDSA
-1408 ASSPSEDNLPTENI
+1408 ASSPSEDTPPTENI

-1432 VLSSGEVHDIVSQK
+1432 VLSSGEVHDIVSRK

-1457 RKDGASEKGI
+1457 RKDVASEKGI

-1516 MTDEKIEEEEEDEH
+1516 MTDEKIEEEEEEEEN
-1530 EAREVSER
+1530 EAHEVSER

-1554 HSAAHGPQRPYL
+1554 HSAAHGPQGPYL
-1566 FSLQSDSV
+1566 FNLRSDSA
-1574 ESRPPAEEEST
+1574 ETRPPAEEEST

-1590 KYRQIYGLNTEAN
+1590 KYRQIYGLNTDAD

-1609 LGSRQD
+1609 LGNRQD

-1666 AKRFEITRSQPE
+1666 AKRFEISRSQSE
-1678 ESDKSPSGKQD
+1678 ESDKSPSGKQE

-1723 NTISEMSPKPIPE
+1723 NTISEMSPKPVPE
-1736 TTYTSEGST
+1736 NTYTSEGST

-1768 AGVEPPASLPATSRK
+1768 AGAEPPASLPATSRK

-1797 MASKTRQGSMEKSGK
+1797 MASKTRQASMEKSGK

-1886 SPQTGRITYST
+1886 APQTGRIPYSA

-1939 TSPPSSLSPPSLNQG
+1939 TSPPSSVSPPSLSQG

-1975 AGKSAPSTVKEPS
+1975 ASKSAPSTVKEPS

>member
-1 MSKPSRLARPV
+1 MEENESQKLELCLACPTDSRQ
-12 SASTA
+12 T
-17 PKSPLS
+17 
-23 RKEDF
+23 
-28 NSRSRKIR
+28 
-36 LGEKIL
+36 
-42 RAGSEGNL
+42 
-50 VKQHQQ
+50 
-56 EQVEI
+56 
-61 TEGLV
+61 
-66 PRRAPFLKD
+66 KD

-97 LSTPSSHASHSK
+97 LSTPSSHTSSNSK

-179 QPNLGDHTEH
+179 QSNLGDHTEH

-346 GSRPGSATHPLHVM
+346 GSRPGSATHPLHAM

-380 PYGGGRPM
+380 PYGGVRPV

-420 RDVKPDEDMSNKN
+420 RDVKPDEDTSNKN
-433 LTLVRNESLY
+433 LTLMRNESLY

-457 APLPGHPLDVPDHI
+457 APHSGHPLDVPDHI

-544 AHTLQPDRSSP
+544 AHTIQPDRSSP
-555 SRQSFKKEPGPPM
+555 SRQSFKKEPGPPV
-568 FADAKARSA
+568 FVDAKARSA
-577 VGLSGMAEAM
+577 VGLPGMVEAM
-587 PSPAD
+587 PSPVD

-607 ETSEKMMLK
+607 ETSENMMK
-616 IVSSKSSVDTA
+616 IVSSKSSTDTA
-627 GAASISGGKNALAT
+627 GAASVSGGKNAMGA
-641 VESAVIHHPAGAP
+641 VESAVTHHPAGAP

-661 DMKRNVSDLRLQLH
+661 GMKRNVSDLRLQLH

-725 QKYLNE
+725 QKYLSE

-844 PSQAVQYSATEKST
+844 PSQAVQYSAMEKSS

-864 NQEERKPTQGHAQQN
+864 SQEEHKPTQGHAQPN
-879 LTAIPSESQVSS
+879 LTAIPAESQVSS

-896 IPFSTMTVHHV
+896 IPFSTLTVHHV

-916 SQHSSA
+916 SQHSAA
-922 LVNHAQ
+922 LLNHAQ
-928 GSPTAGSHSEGVP
+928 GSPTAGSHSEGMP
-941 AAGHPTAT
+941 AGGHPSAA
-949 PPEPTAGSQS
+949 PPLQEPTAGPQT
-959 TQATPAPQVSINGT
+959 TQATPAPQVSVNGT

-1042 VLPKGDAAEKLE
+1042 ALPKGDAAEKLE
-1054 VSEEAPDAEQ
+1054 VSEEAPDGEQ

-1084 GSGLTTTRSGE
+1084 GSGLTTTRSGD

-1102 EAAAV
+1102 EAAAL
-1107 KECSEDAGQIAQSK
+1107 KECNEDAGQIAQSK

-1210 DNLRHVS
+1210 DSLRHVS

-1251 SDSSSTSD
+1251 SDSSSTAD
-1259 SKIGFSMNDS
+1259 SRTGFSMNDS

-1295 SGVSLP
+1295 SAVRLP
-1301 EEDKRRGAQD
+1301 EEDERRGAQD
-1311 ILGSHFP
+1311 ILGSRFP
-1318 AVETGKQKPNYRLS
+1318 AVETGKQKPNYRLP
-1332 RDAHQDVL
+1332 RDAHQGVL

-1346 STGKHIPI
+1346 SMGKHIPV

-1359 VLRHT
+1359 LLRHT
-1364 QEAAGPQPS
+1364 QEAVGPQPS
-1373 LQEQEVSAVNY
+1373 LQEQEVSAASY

-1399 SSIEDTDSP
+1399 SSIEETDSP
-1408 ASSPSEDNLPTENI
+1408 ASSPSEDNPPTENI

-1432 VLSSGEVHDIVSQK
+1432 VLSSGEVHDIVSRK
-1446 GGDVQTVNIDA
+1446 GGDVQTVNIEA
-1457 RKDGASEKGI
+1457 RKDVASEKNI

-1516 MTDEKIEEEEEDEH
+1516 MTDEKIEEEEEEN
-1530 EAREVSER
+1530 EAHEVSER

-1545 ANDRKATTE
+1545 ANDTKATTE
-1554 HSAAHGPQRPYL
+1554 HSAAHGPQGPYL
-1566 FSLQSDSV
+1566 FNLQSDSA

-1590 KYRQIYGLNTEAN
+1590 KYRQIYGLNTEGN
-1603 SDSADQ
+1603 SDSAEQ

-1666 AKRFEITRSQPE
+1666 AKRFEITRSQSE
-1678 ESDKSPSGKQD
+1678 ESDKSPSGKQE

-1736 TTYTSEGST
+1736 NTYTSEGST

-1760 HVVLDESL
+1760 RVVLDESL

-1886 SPQTGRITYST
+1886 GPQTGRVTYST

-1939 TSPPSSLSPPSLNQG
+1939 TSPPSSISPPSLSQG

>member
-12 SASTA
+12 SANTA

-61 TEGLV
+61 TERLV

-97 LSTPSSHASHSK
+97 LSTPSSHTSPSAK
-109 STRNIPRRHTVGG
+109 PTRNIPRRHTVGG

-179 QPNLGDHTEH
+179 QSNLGDHTEH

-198 EAMSEGDSPTPFSR
+198 EVMSEGDSPTPFSR

-346 GSRPGSATHPLHVM
+346 GSRPGSATHPLHAM

-433 LTLVRNESLY
+433 LTLMRNESLY

-457 APLPGHPLDVPDHI
+457 APHPGHPLDVPDHI
-471 VAYHRSAMRSSS
+471 VTYHRSAMRSSS

-508 ESHLPTLGSKTPPA
+508 ESHLPTLSSKTPPA

-544 AHTLQPDRSSP
+544 AHTIQPDRSSP
-555 SRQSFKKEPGPPM
+555 SRQSFKKEPGAPV
-568 FADAKARSA
+568 FVDAKARSA
-577 VGLSGMAEAM
+577 VGMAEAM
-587 PSPAD
+587 PSPMD

-607 ETSEKMMLK
+607 ETSEKMMK
-616 IVSSKSSVDTA
+616 IVSSKSSADTA
-627 GAASISGGKNALAT
+627 GAATIAGGKNALGA
-641 VESAVIHHPAGAP
+641 VESAVTHHPSGAP
-654 AMQVSLH
+654 AMQLSLH
-661 DMKRNVSDLRLQLH
+661 GMKRSVSDLRLQLH

-725 QKYLNE
+725 QKYLSE

-752 SAASSKTVTLKDVED
+752 SAASSKAVTLKDVED

-823 MTDVLTMLRRHVT
+823 MTDVLTVLRRHVT

-844 PSQAVQYSATEKST
+844 PSQAVQYSAMEKPT

-864 NQEERKPTQGHAQQN
+864 NQEEHKPTQGHAQQT
-879 LTAIPSESQVSS
+879 LPAVPSESQVSS

-896 IPFSTMTVHHV
+896 IPFSSMTVHHV
-907 QSSPVVIHQ
+907 QSSPVVMHQ
-916 SQHSSA
+916 SQHSAA
-922 LVNHAQ
+922 LVPHAQ
-928 GSPTAGSHSEGVP
+928 GSPSAGSHSEAVP
-941 AAGHPTAT
+941 TSGHSSASPA
-949 PPEPTAGSQS
+949 PPEPTAGAQP
-959 TQATPAPQVSINGT
+959 TAATPAAQVSVNGS

-985 ASTRNRAVSIEK
+985 ASSRNRAVSIEK

-1042 VLPKGDAAEKLE
+1042 ALPKGDAAEKLE
-1054 VSEEAPDAEQ
+1054 VSEEAADGEQ
-1064 DNDKL
+1064 DNEKL
-1069 TKSPPPPPPRRSYLP
+1069 SKSPPPPPPRRSYLP
-1084 GSGLTTTRSGE
+1084 GSGLTTTRSGD

-1102 EAAAV
+1102 EAAAL
-1107 KECSEDAGQIAQSK
+1107 KECSEDAGQTAQSK
-1121 APKEDQALSRS
+1121 APKEDQALSRT

-1210 DNLRHVS
+1210 DSLRHVS

-1251 SDSSSTSD
+1251 SDSSSTAD
-1259 SKIGFSMNDS
+1259 SKSGFSMNDS
-1269 PTFSKGLFVDSTDY
+1269 PTLSKGLFVDSTDY
-1283 SNKNLQNMSTNL
+1283 SNKHLQNMSTNL

-1318 AVETGKQKPNYRLS
+1318 AAETGKQKPNYRLS
-1332 RDAHQDVL
+1332 RDAP

-1346 STGKHIPI
+1346 STGKPTPI

-1359 VLRHT
+1359 LLRHM

-1373 LQEQEVSAVNY
+1373 LQEQEVSAGSY
-1384 NQVVLRPKVSRANSV
+1384 SQVVLRPRVSRANSV
-1399 SSIEDTDSP
+1399 SSTEETDSA
-1408 ASSPSEDNLPTENI
+1408 ASSPSEDTPPTENI

-1432 VLSSGEVHDIVSQK
+1432 VLSSGEVHDIVSRK

-1457 RKDGASEKGI
+1457 RKDVASEKGI

-1516 MTDEKIEEEEEDEH
+1516 MTDEKIEEEEEEEEN
-1530 EAREVSER
+1530 EAHEVSER

-1554 HSAAHGPQRPYL
+1554 HSAAHGPQGPYL
-1566 FSLQSDSV
+1566 FNLRSDSA
-1574 ESRPPAEEEST
+1574 ETRPPAEEEST

-1590 KYRQIYGLNTEAN
+1590 KYRQIYGLNTDAD

-1609 LGSRQD
+1609 LGNRQD

-1666 AKRFEITRSQPE
+1666 AKRFEISRSQSE
-1678 ESDKSPSGKQD
+1678 ESDKSPSGKQE

-1723 NTISEMSPKPIPE
+1723 NTISEMSPKPVPE
-1736 TTYTSEGST
+1736 NTYTSEGST

-1768 AGVEPPASLPATSRK
+1768 AGAEPPASLPATSRK

-1797 MASKTRQGSMEKSGK
+1797 MASKTRQASMEKSGK

-1857 SSSAPASSGDSS
+1857 SSSAPASSSDSS

-1886 SPQTGRITYST
+1886 APQTGRIPYSA

-1939 TSPPSSLSPPSLNQG
+1939 TSPPSSVSPPSLSQG

-1975 AGKSAPSTVKEPS
+1975 ASKSAPSTVKEPS

>member
-1 MSKPSRLARPV
+1 MEEKESQKLELCLACSADSR
-12 SASTA
+12 
-17 PKSPLS
+17 
-23 RKEDF
+23 
-28 NSRSRKIR
+28 
-36 LGEKIL
+36 
-42 RAGSEGNL
+42 
-50 VKQHQQ
+50 QM
-56 EQVEI
+56 
-61 TEGLV
+61 
-66 PRRAPFLKD
+66 KD
-75 QAKPSL
+75 QAKTSL

-97 LSTPSSHASHSK
+97 LSTPNSHTSSNSK

-169 TRSPKPSQSP
+169 TRSPKLSQSP
-179 QPNLGDHTEH
+179 QPNLGDQTEH

-327 NGDIRMQREIAYT
+327 NGDIRMQREVAYV

-346 GSRPGSATHPLHVM
+346 ASRPGSATHPPHAM

-433 LTLVRNESLY
+433 LALIRNEGLY

-457 APLPGHPLDVPDHI
+457 APHSGHPLDVPDHI

-531 MIDIHPHHGPHIP
+531 MIDIHPHHSAHIP
-544 AHTLQPDRSSP
+544 PHTIQPDRSSP
-555 SRQSFKKEPGPPM
+555 SRQSFKKEPGPPV
-568 FADAKARSA
+568 FVDAKARSA
-577 VGLSGMAEAM
+577 LGLPGMAEAV
-587 PSPAD
+587 PSPVD
-592 KQAFGYGSPTMPKDK
+592 KQAFGYGSPAMPKDK

-627 GAASISGGKNALAT
+627 GAANISGGKNTLGT
-641 VESAVIHHPAGAP
+641 VESAVIHHPAGVP
-654 AMQVSLH
+654 SMQVSLH
-661 DMKRNVSDLRLQLH
+661 GMKRNVSDLRLQLH

-680 QLQNQEMLRAMVKK
+680 QLQNQEMLRAMVRK
-694 AELEINGKVIETV
+694 AELEINGKMIETV

-731 EEKIVKKLCELETF
+731 EEKIVKKLCELEAF
-745 VEDLKKD
+745 VEDLKRD
-752 SAASSKTVTLKDVED
+752 STASSKTVTLKDVED

-823 MTDVLTMLRRHVT
+823 MTDILTMLRRHVT

-844 PSQAVQYSATEKST
+844 PSQAVQYSALEKAT
-858 AADTLK
+858 AADALK
-864 NQEERKPTQGHAQQN
+864 NQEELKHAQGHAQQN
-879 LTAIPSESQVSS
+879 LTAITSESQVSS

-928 GSPTAGSHSEGVP
+928 SSPTAASHSEGVP
-941 AAGHPTAT
+941 AGGHLSAT
-949 PPEPTAGSQS
+949 PPAPLQEPTTGSQP
-959 TQATPAPQVSINGT
+959 TQATPAPQVSVNGT

-1042 VLPKGDAAEKLE
+1042 ALPKGDAVEKLE
-1054 VSEEAPDAEQ
+1054 VSEEVPDGEQ

-1084 GSGLTTTRSGE
+1084 GSGLTTTRSGD
-1095 VIYTARK
+1095 VIYAARK
-1102 EAAAV
+1102 EATAV
-1107 KECSEDAGQIAQSK
+1107 KECSEDAGQTAQSK

-1132 TGHAVA
+1132 TGHDVA
-1138 PAAKDE
+1138 SAAKDE

-1196 KNLEFCPEERQESD
+1196 K
-1210 DNLRHVS
+1210 
-1217 AAVNGV
+1217 
-1223 VYGATTGS
+1223 
-1231 PTDSDHPKEKR
+1231 
-1242 EGRTEEELG
+1242 
-1251 SDSSSTSD
+1251 
-1259 SKIGFSMNDS
+1259 
-1269 PTFSKGLFVDSTDY
+1269 
-1283 SNKNLQNMSTNL
+1283 
-1295 SGVSLP
+1295 
-1301 EEDKRRGAQD
+1301 
-1311 ILGSHFP
+1311 
-1318 AVETGKQKPNYRLS
+1318 
-1332 RDAHQDVL
+1332 
-1340 QGEALQ
+1340 
-1346 STGKHIPI
+1346 
-1354 SSVAP
+1354 
-1359 VLRHT
+1359 
-1364 QEAAGPQPS
+1364 
-1373 LQEQEVSAVNY
+1373 
-1384 NQVVLRPKVSRANSV
+1384 
-1399 SSIEDTDSP
+1399 
-1408 ASSPSEDNLPTENI
+1408 
-1422 AFMITKTAVQ
+1422 
-1432 VLSSGEVHDIVSQK
+1432 
-1446 GGDVQTVNIDA
+1446 
-1457 RKDGASEKGI
+1457 
-1467 PENTDSEEPVVCLD
+1467 
-1481 KKPVIIIFDEPMD
+1481 
-1494 IRSAYKR
+1494 
-1501 LSTIFEECDEELEKM
+1501 
-1516 MTDEKIEEEEEDEH
+1516 
-1530 EAREVSER
+1530 
-1538 QKEESPV
+1538 
-1545 ANDRKATTE
+1545 
-1554 HSAAHGPQRPYL
+1554 
-1566 FSLQSDSV
+1566 
-1574 ESRPPAEEEST
+1574 
-1585 KTNFN
+1585 
-1590 KYRQIYGLNTEAN
+1590 
-1603 SDSADQ
+1603 
-1609 LGSRQD
+1609 
-1615 SKKKF
+1615 
-1620 KFKFPKK
+1620 
-1627 QLAALTQAI
+1627 
-1636 RTGTKTGKKTLQVVV
+1636 
-1651 YEEEEEDGTLKQHKE
+1651 
-1666 AKRFEITRSQPE
+1666 
-1678 ESDKSPSGKQD
+1678 
-1689 GPSGAAV
+1689 
-1696 SLSRTDE
+1696 
-1703 IRQST
+1703 
-1708 YRTLDSLEQTIKQLE
+1708 
-1723 NTISEMSPKPIPE
+1723 
-1736 TTYTSEGST
+1736 
-1745 VPFSAQIVPETPSRE
+1745 
-1760 HVVLDESL
+1760 
-1768 AGVEPPASLPATSRK
+1768 

-1797 MASKTRQGSMEKSGK
+1797 MASKTRQGSMEKAGK

-1879 IPSSSLL
+1879 IPSSNLL
-1886 SPQTGRITYST
+1886 GPQTGRITYST
-1897 SLIPSVSNGSS
+1897 SLIPSLSNGSS

-1939 TSPPSSLSPPSLNQG
+1939 STSPPSSTSPTSLNQG

-1960 IHTPSFNSY
+1960 IHTPSFTSY

-1975 AGKSAPSTVKEPS
+1975 AGKSTPSTAKEPS

>member
-1 MSKPSRLARPV
+1 
-12 SASTA
+12 
-17 PKSPLS
+17 
-23 RKEDF
+23 
-28 NSRSRKIR
+28 
-36 LGEKIL
+36 
-42 RAGSEGNL
+42 
-50 VKQHQQ
+50 
-56 EQVEI
+56 
-61 TEGLV
+61 
-66 PRRAPFLKD
+66 D
-75 QAKPSL
+75 QTKPSL

-97 LSTPSSHASHSK
+97 LSTPSSHTSSNSK

-346 GSRPGSATHPLHVM
+346 GSRPGSATHPLHAM

-420 RDVKPDEDMSNKN
+420 RDVKPDEDMGNKN

-457 APLPGHPLDVPDHI
+457 APHSGHPLDVPDHI

-531 MIDIHPHHGPHIP
+531 MIEIHPHHGTHIP
-544 AHTLQPDRSSP
+544 THTIQPDRSSP
-555 SRQSFKKEPGPPM
+555 SRQSFKKEPGPPV
-568 FADAKARSA
+568 FVDAKARSA
-577 VGLSGMAEAM
+577 VGLPGMAEAM
-587 PSPAD
+587 PSPVD
-592 KQAFGYGSPTMPKDK
+592 KQAFGYGSPTLPKDK
-607 ETSEKMMLK
+607 ETRERIQAMEKQIASLTGLVQSALFKGPNTSNSKDASSEKMMLK
-616 IVSSKSSVDTA
+616 IVSSKTSVDTA
-627 GAASISGGKNALAT
+627 GAANISGGKNALGT
-641 VESAVIHHPAGAP
+641 VESAATHHLAGAP
-654 AMQVSLH
+654 AMQISLH
-661 DMKRNVSDLRLQLH
+661 GMKRNVSDLRLQLH

-844 PSQAVQYSATEKST
+844 PSQAVQYSAMEKST

-864 NQEERKPTQGHAQQN
+864 NQEEHKATQGHAQQN
-879 LTAIPSESQVSS
+879 LTAVPSESQVSS

-896 IPFSTMTVHHV
+896 IPFSAMTVHHV

-928 GSPTAGSHSEGVP
+928 GSPTAGSHSE
-941 AAGHPTAT
+941 AT
-949 PPEPTAGSQS
+949 PPAPLQEPTAGSQP
-959 TQATPAPQVSINGT
+959 TQATPAPQVSVNGT

-997 AEKKWEEKR
+997 AEKRWEEKR

-1023 AQANIMKSIPNLE
+1023 AQANIMKSIPDLE

-1042 VLPKGDAAEKLE
+1042 ALPKGDAAEKLE
-1054 VSEEAPDAEQ
+1054 VSEEAADGEQ

-1084 GSGLTTTRSGE
+1084 GSGLTTTRSGD

-1157 AFQKCSFMDVNSNS
+1157 AFQKCSFMDVNSNN

-1251 SDSSSTSD
+1251 SDSSSTAD

-1318 AVETGKQKPNYRLS
+1318 AVETGKQKPNYRLVNPC
-1332 RDAHQDVL
+1332 RAQ
-1340 QGEALQ
+1340 A
-1346 STGKHIPI
+1346 STSP
-1354 SSVAP
+1354 SAA
-1359 VLRHT
+1359 LRHT
-1364 QEAAGPQPS
+1364 QETAGPQLS
-1373 LQEQEVSAVNY
+1373 SQEQEVSAVNY

-1399 SSIEDTDSP
+1399 NSMEETDSP
-1408 ASSPSEDNLPTENI
+1408 ASSPSEDNPPTENI

-1432 VLSSGEVHDIVSQK
+1432 VLSSGEVHDIVSRK

-1457 RKDGASEKGI
+1457 RKDVASEKGI

-1516 MTDEKIEEEEEDEH
+1516 MTDEKIEEEEEEEEN
-1530 EAREVSER
+1530 EAREVSKR

-1545 ANDRKATTE
+1545 AKDRKAATE
-1554 HSAAHGPQRPYL
+1554 HSAAHGPQGPYL
-1566 FSLQSDSV
+1566 FNLQSGSA

-1609 LGSRQD
+1609 LESRQD

-1678 ESDKSPSGKQD
+1678 ESEKSPSGKQE
-1689 GPSGAAV
+1689 GPSGTAM

-1723 NTISEMSPKPIPE
+1723 NTISEMSPKPVPE
-1736 TTYTSEGST
+1736 NTYTSEGST
-1745 VPFSAQIVPETPSRE
+1745 VPFSAPIVPETPSRE
-1760 HVVLDESL
+1760 RVVLDESL

-1797 MASKTRQGSMEKSGK
+1797 MASKSRQGSMEKSGK

-1886 SPQTGRITYST
+1886 GPQTGRITYSA

-1939 TSPPSSLSPPSLNQG
+1939 TSPPSSLSPPSLSQG

>member
-1 MSKPSRLARPV
+1 MPHGRATRP
-12 SASTA
+12 
-17 PKSPLS
+17 
-23 RKEDF
+23 
-28 NSRSRKIR
+28 
-36 LGEKIL
+36 
-42 RAGSEGNL
+42 
-50 VKQHQQ
+50 
-56 EQVEI
+56 
-61 TEGLV
+61 
-66 PRRAPFLKD
+66 PRWSVALPCRELD
-75 QAKPSL
+75 QAKTSL

-97 LSTPSSHASHSK
+97 LSTPNSHTSSNSK

-179 QPNLGDHTEH
+179 QPHLGDQTEH

-346 GSRPGSATHPLHVM
+346 ASRPGSATHAPHAM

-398 DRLSSVPASR
+398 DRLSSMPASR

-433 LTLVRNESLY
+433 LALIRNEGLY

-457 APLPGHPLDVPDHI
+457 APHSGHPLDVPDHI

-531 MIDIHPHHGPHIP
+531 MIDIHPHHSTHIP
-544 AHTLQPDRSSP
+544 PHTIQPDRSSP
-555 SRQSFKKEPGPPM
+555 SRQSFKKEPGLPV
-568 FADAKARSA
+568 FVDAKARSA
-577 VGLSGMAEAM
+577 LGLPGMAEAV
-587 PSPAD
+587 PSLVD
-592 KQAFGYGSPTMPKDK
+592 KQAFGYGSPAMPKDK
-607 ETSEKMMLK
+607 ETRERIQAMEKQIASLTGLVQSALFKGPNTSNSKDASSEKMMLK
-616 IVSSKSSVDTA
+616 IVSSKSSADTA
-627 GAASISGGKNALAT
+627 GAANISGGKNALAT
-641 VESAVIHHPAGAP
+641 AESAVIHHTAGAP
-654 AMQVSLH
+654 SMQVSLH
-661 DMKRNVSDLRLQLH
+661 GMKRSVSDLRLQLH

-694 AELEINGKVIETV
+694 AELEINGKMIETV

-731 EEKIVKKLCELETF
+731 EEKIVKKLCELEAF
-745 VEDLKKD
+745 VEDLKRD
-752 SAASSKTVTLKDVED
+752 STASSKTVTLKDVED

-823 MTDVLTMLRRHVT
+823 MTDILTMLRRHVT

-844 PSQAVQYSATEKST
+844 PAQALQSSAMEKAT
-858 AADTLK
+858 AADALK
-864 NQEERKPTQGHAQQN
+864 NQEDLKHAQGHAQQN
-879 LTAIPSESQVSS
+879 LTTVTSESQVSS

-928 GSPTAGSHSEGVP
+928 GSPTAASHSEGVP
-941 AAGHPTAT
+941 VGGHLSAT
-949 PPEPTAGSQS
+949 PPAPLQEPAMGSQP
-959 TQATPAPQVSINGT
+959 TQATPAPQVSVNGT

-1042 VLPKGDAAEKLE
+1042 ALPKGDAVEKLE
-1054 VSEEAPDAEQ
+1054 VSEEIPDGEQ
-1064 DNDKL
+1064 DSDKL

-1084 GSGLTTTRSGE
+1084 GSGLTTTRSGD
-1095 VIYTARK
+1095 VIYAARK

-1107 KECSEDAGQIAQSK
+1107 KECSEDAGQTVQSK

-1132 TGHAVA
+1132 AGHAVA
-1138 PAAKDE
+1138 SAAKDE

-1157 AFQKCSFMDVNSNS
+1157 
-1171 HAEQSRN
+1171 
-1178 DTHVKDIRPGT
+1178 
-1189 LMHHKEK
+1189 
-1196 KNLEFCPEERQESD
+1196 
-1210 DNLRHVS
+1210 
-1217 AAVNGV
+1217 
-1223 VYGATTGS
+1223 
-1231 PTDSDHPKEKR
+1231 
-1242 EGRTEEELG
+1242 
-1251 SDSSSTSD
+1251 
-1259 SKIGFSMNDS
+1259 
-1269 PTFSKGLFVDSTDY
+1269 
-1283 SNKNLQNMSTNL
+1283 
-1295 SGVSLP
+1295 
-1301 EEDKRRGAQD
+1301 
-1311 ILGSHFP
+1311 
-1318 AVETGKQKPNYRLS
+1318 
-1332 RDAHQDVL
+1332 
-1340 QGEALQ
+1340 
-1346 STGKHIPI
+1346 
-1354 SSVAP
+1354 
-1359 VLRHT
+1359 
-1364 QEAAGPQPS
+1364 
-1373 LQEQEVSAVNY
+1373 
-1384 NQVVLRPKVSRANSV
+1384 
-1399 SSIEDTDSP
+1399 
-1408 ASSPSEDNLPTENI
+1408 
-1422 AFMITKTAVQ
+1422 
-1432 VLSSGEVHDIVSQK
+1432 
-1446 GGDVQTVNIDA
+1446 
-1457 RKDGASEKGI
+1457 
-1467 PENTDSEEPVVCLD
+1467 
-1481 KKPVIIIFDEPMD
+1481 
-1494 IRSAYKR
+1494 
-1501 LSTIFEECDEELEKM
+1501 
-1516 MTDEKIEEEEEDEH
+1516 
-1530 EAREVSER
+1530 
-1538 QKEESPV
+1538 
-1545 ANDRKATTE
+1545 
-1554 HSAAHGPQRPYL
+1554 
-1566 FSLQSDSV
+1566 
-1574 ESRPPAEEEST
+1574 
-1585 KTNFN
+1585 
-1590 KYRQIYGLNTEAN
+1590 
-1603 SDSADQ
+1603 
-1609 LGSRQD
+1609 
-1615 SKKKF
+1615 
-1620 KFKFPKK
+1620 
-1627 QLAALTQAI
+1627 
-1636 RTGTKTGKKTLQVVV
+1636 
-1651 YEEEEEDGTLKQHKE
+1651 
-1666 AKRFEITRSQPE
+1666 
-1678 ESDKSPSGKQD
+1678 
-1689 GPSGAAV
+1689 
-1696 SLSRTDE
+1696 
-1703 IRQST
+1703 
-1708 YRTLDSLEQTIKQLE
+1708 
-1723 NTISEMSPKPIPE
+1723 
-1736 TTYTSEGST
+1736 
-1745 VPFSAQIVPETPSRE
+1745 
-1760 HVVLDESL
+1760 
-1768 AGVEPPASLPATSRK
+1768 

-1797 MASKTRQGSMEKSGK
+1797 MASKTRQGSMEKAGK

-1879 IPSSSLL
+1879 IPSSNLG
-1886 SPQTGRITYST
+1886 PQTGRITYST

-1939 TSPPSSLSPPSLNQG
+1939 TSPPSSTSPTSLNQG

-1960 IHTPSFNSY
+1960 IHTPSFTSY

-1975 AGKSAPSTVKEPS
+1975 AGKSTPSTAKEPS

>member
-1 MSKPSRLARPV
+1 MEEKESQKLELCLACSADSR
-12 SASTA
+12 
-17 PKSPLS
+17 
-23 RKEDF
+23 
-28 NSRSRKIR
+28 
-36 LGEKIL
+36 
-42 RAGSEGNL
+42 
-50 VKQHQQ
+50 QM
-56 EQVEI
+56 
-61 TEGLV
+61 
-66 PRRAPFLKD
+66 KD
-75 QAKPSL
+75 QAKTSL

-97 LSTPSSHASHSK
+97 LSTSNSHTSSNSK

-169 TRSPKPSQSP
+169 TRSPKLSQSP
-179 QPNLGDHTEH
+179 QPNLGDQTEH

-327 NGDIRMQREIAYT
+327 NGDIRMQREVAYA

-346 GSRPGSATHPLHVM
+346 ASRPGSATHPPHAM

-433 LTLVRNESLY
+433 LALIRNEGLY

-457 APLPGHPLDVPDHI
+457 APHSGHPLDVPDHI

-531 MIDIHPHHGPHIP
+531 MIDIHPHHSAHIP
-544 AHTLQPDRSSP
+544 PHTIQPDRSSP
-555 SRQSFKKEPGPPM
+555 SRQSFKKEPGPPV
-568 FADAKARSA
+568 FVDAKARSA
-577 VGLSGMAEAM
+577 LGLPGMAEAV
-587 PSPAD
+587 PSPVD
-592 KQAFGYGSPTMPKDK
+592 KQAFGYGSPAMPKDK
-607 ETSEKMMLK
+607 ETRERIQAMEKQIASLTGLVQSALFKGPNTSNSKDASSEKMMLK

-627 GAASISGGKNALAT
+627 GAANISGGKNTLGT

-654 AMQVSLH
+654 SMQASLH
-661 DMKRNVSDLRLQLH
+661 GMKRNVSDLRLQLH

-680 QLQNQEMLRAMVKK
+680 QLQNQEMLRAMVRK
-694 AELEINGKVIETV
+694 AELEINGKMIETV

-731 EEKIVKKLCELETF
+731 EEKIVKKLCELEAF
-745 VEDLKKD
+745 VEDLKRD
-752 SAASSKTVTLKDVED
+752 STASSKTVTLKDVED

-823 MTDVLTMLRRHVT
+823 MTDILTMLRRHVT

-844 PSQAVQYSATEKST
+844 PSQAVQYSALEKAT
-858 AADTLK
+858 AADALK
-864 NQEERKPTQGHAQQN
+864 NQEELKHAQGHAQQN
-879 LTAIPSESQVSS
+879 LTAITSESQVSS

-928 GSPTAGSHSEGVP
+928 SSPTAASHSEGVP
-941 AAGHPTAT
+941 AGGHLSAT
-949 PPEPTAGSQS
+949 PPAPLQEPTTGSQP
-959 TQATPAPQVSINGT
+959 TQATPAPQVSVNGT

-1042 VLPKGDAAEKLE
+1042 ALPKGEGVEKPE
-1054 VSEEAPDAEQ
+1054 VSEEVPDGEQ

-1084 GSGLTTTRSGE
+1084 GSGLTTTRSGD
-1095 VIYTARK
+1095 VIYAARK

-1132 TGHAVA
+1132 TGHDVA
-1138 PAAKDE
+1138 SAAKDE

-1196 KNLEFCPEERQESD
+1196 K
-1210 DNLRHVS
+1210 
-1217 AAVNGV
+1217 

-1242 EGRTEEELG
+1242 EGKTEEELG
-1251 SDSSSTSD
+1251 SDSSSTAE

-1269 PTFSKGLFVDSTDY
+1269 PTFSKGLFVDSRDY
-1283 SNKNLQNMSTNL
+1283 SKKNLQNMSTNL
-1295 SGVSLP
+1295 SGVSLL
-1301 EEDKRRGAQD
+1301 EDDKRRGSQD

-1332 RDAHQDVL
+1332 RDAHQGL
-1340 QGEALQ
+1340 PQGEALQ

-1359 VLRHT
+1359 LMRHT
-1364 QEAAGPQPS
+1364 QEATGPQPS
-1373 LQEQEVSAVNY
+1373 SQEQEASAVNY
-1384 NQVVLRPKVSRANSV
+1384 NQVVLRPKVSRSNSV
-1399 SSIEDTDSP
+1399 NSIEETESP
-1408 ASSPSEDNLPTENI
+1408 ASSPNEDNPPTENI

-1432 VLSSGEVHDIVSQK
+1432 VLSSGEVHDIVSRK

-1457 RKDGASEKGI
+1457 RKDMASEKGI

-1516 MTDEKIEEEEEDEH
+1516 MTDEKIEEEEEEEENEAH
-1530 EAREVSER
+1530 EIPES
-1538 QKEESPV
+1538 QKEEPPV
-1545 ANDRKATTE
+1545 VNDRKAIADY
-1554 HSAAHGPQRPYL
+1554 SVAHGLKEQYIL
-1566 FSLQSDSV
+1566 NVQSSSDSA
-1574 ESRPPAEEEST
+1574 ETRPPAEEEST

-1603 SDSADQ
+1603 LDSADQ
-1609 LGSRQD
+1609 FGSRQD

-1666 AKRFEITRSQPE
+1666 AKRFEITRSPPE
-1678 ESDKSPSGKQD
+1678 DSDKSPSGKQE
-1689 GPSGAAV
+1689 GLPGAAV
-1696 SLSRTDE
+1696 SMSRTDE

-1723 NTISEMSPKPIPE
+1723 NTISEMSPKSIPE
-1736 TTYTSEGST
+1736 NTYSSEAST

-1760 HVVLDESL
+1760 LVVLDESL
-1768 AGVEPPASLPATSRK
+1768 AGVEPPPSIPATSRK

-1797 MASKTRQGSMEKSGK
+1797 MASKTRQGSMEKAGK

-1879 IPSSSLL
+1879 IPSSNLL
-1886 SPQTGRITYST
+1886 GPQTGRITYST
-1897 SLIPSVSNGSS
+1897 SLIPSLSNGSS

-1939 TSPPSSLSPPSLNQG
+1939 STSPPSSTSPTSLNQG

-1960 IHTPSFNSY
+1960 IHTPSFTSY

-1975 AGKSAPSTVKEPS
+1975 AGKSTPSTAKEPS

>member
-1 MSKPSRLARPV
+1 
-12 SASTA
+12 
-17 PKSPLS
+17 
-23 RKEDF
+23 
-28 NSRSRKIR
+28 
-36 LGEKIL
+36 
-42 RAGSEGNL
+42 
-50 VKQHQQ
+50 
-56 EQVEI
+56 
-61 TEGLV
+61 
-66 PRRAPFLKD
+66 
-75 QAKPSL
+75 
-81 HVTSLDDAECL
+81 
-92 RSKEL
+92 
-97 LSTPSSHASHSK
+97 
-109 STRNIPRRHTVGG
+109 
-122 PRSSKEILGMQ
+122 
-133 TSEMDRKRE
+133 
-142 AFLEHLKQKYPHH
+142 
-155 ATAIM
+155 
-160 GHQERLRDQ
+160 
-169 TRSPKPSQSP
+169 
-179 QPNLGDHTEH
+179 
-189 LSEASADSL
+189 
-198 EAMSEGDSPTPFSR
+198 
-212 GSRTRA
+212 
-218 SLPVVRSANQTKER
+218 
-232 SLGVLYLQYGDE
+232 
-244 TKQLR
+244 
-249 MPNEITSTDTIRA
+249 
-262 LFVSAFP
+262 
-269 QQLTMKMLESPSV
+269 
-282 AIYIKDESR
+282 
-291 NIYYELCDVR
+291 
-301 NIQDRSF
+301 
-308 LKVYNK
+308 
-314 DPAHAFNHTSRAV
+314 
-327 NGDIRMQREIAYT
+327 
-340 GRDGPS
+340 
-346 GSRPGSATHPLHVM
+346 
-360 PSSPPSTPVPHSM
+360 
-373 PPSPSRI
+373 
-380 PYGGGRPM
+380 
-388 GVPGN
+388 
-393 ATIPR
+393 
-398 DRLSSVPASR
+398 
-408 SISPSPSAILER
+408 
-420 RDVKPDEDMSNKN
+420 
-433 LTLVRNESLY
+433 
-443 GDPYLFHEG
+443 
-452 RMSVA
+452 
-457 APLPGHPLDVPDHI
+457 
-471 VAYHRSAMRSSS
+471 
-483 TYCNPSMQPE
+483 
-493 MLEQSLYRQKSRKYP
+493 
-508 ESHLPTLGSKTPPA
+508 
-522 SPHRVADMR
+522 
-531 MIDIHPHHGPHIP
+531 
-544 AHTLQPDRSSP
+544 
-555 SRQSFKKEPGPPM
+555 
-568 FADAKARSA
+568 
-577 VGLSGMAEAM
+577 
-587 PSPAD
+587 
-592 KQAFGYGSPTMPKDK
+592 
-607 ETSEKMMLK
+607 
-616 IVSSKSSVDTA
+616 
-627 GAASISGGKNALAT
+627 
-641 VESAVIHHPAGAP
+641 
-654 AMQVSLH
+654 MQVSLH
-661 DMKRNVSDLRLQLH
+661 GMKRNVSDLRLQLH

-823 MTDVLTMLRRHVT
+823 MTDILTMLRRHVT

-844 PSQAVQYSATEKST
+844 PSQAVQYSAMEKST

-864 NQEERKPTQGHAQQN
+864 NPEEHKPTQGHAQQN
-879 LTAIPSESQVSS
+879 LPVTPSESQVSS

-896 IPFSTMTVHHV
+896 IPLSAMTVHHV

-916 SQHSSA
+916 SQHSAA

-928 GSPTAGSHSEGVP
+928 GSPTVGSHSEG
-941 AAGHPTAT
+941 HPSAT
-949 PPEPTAGSQS
+949 PALQEPTAGSQPAA
-959 TQATPAPQVSINGT
+959 ATAAAQ
-973 TMQSL
+973 
-978 FIEEIHS
+978 
-985 ASTRNRAVSIEK
+985 K

-1042 VLPKGDAAEKLE
+1042 ALPKGDPAEKLE
-1054 VSEEAPDAEQ
+1054 VSEEVPDGEQ

-1069 TKSPPPPPPRRSYLP
+1069 TKSPPPPPPRRGYLP
-1084 GSGLTTTRSGE
+1084 GSGLTTTRSGD

-1102 EAAAV
+1102 EAAAL

-1121 APKEDQALSRS
+1121 APKEEQALSRS

-1196 KNLEFCPEERQESD
+1196 K
-1210 DNLRHVS
+1210 
-1217 AAVNGV
+1217 

-1251 SDSSSTSD
+1251 SDSSSTAD

-1318 AVETGKQKPNYRLS
+1318 AIETGKQKPNYRLS
-1332 RDAHQDVL
+1332 RDAHQGVL

-1346 STGKHIPI
+1346 SPGKHIPI

-1359 VLRHT
+1359 LLRHT
-1364 QEAAGPQPS
+1364 QEAAGLQPS
-1373 LQEQEVSAVNY
+1373 LQEQEVSAGNY
-1384 NQVVLRPKVSRANSV
+1384 SQVVLRPKVSRTGST
-1399 SSIEDTDSP
+1399 EETDSP
-1408 ASSPSEDNLPTENI
+1408 ASSPSEDSPPTENI

-1432 VLSSGEVHDIVSQK
+1432 VLSSGEVHDIVSRK

-1457 RKDGASEKGI
+1457 RKDVASEKGI

-1516 MTDEKIEEEEEDEH
+1516 MTDEKIEEEEEE
-1530 EAREVSER
+1530 EENGAPEVSER
-1538 QKEESPV
+1538 QEEESAV
-1545 ANDRKATTE
+1545 ANDGKATVE
-1554 HSAAHGPQRPYL
+1554 DCAAHGPQGPYL
-1566 FSLQSDSV
+1566 FNLESDSA

-1590 KYRQIYGLNTEAN
+1590 RYRQIYGLNTEAN

-1666 AKRFEITRSQPE
+1666 AKRFEITRSQSE
-1678 ESDKSPSGKQD
+1678 ESDKSPSGKQE

-1736 TTYTSEGST
+1736 NTYTSEGST

-1760 HVVLDESL
+1760 RVVLDESL

-1869 NPLNPPTKTS
+1869 NPLNPPTKSS

-1886 SPQTGRITYST
+1886 APQTGRITYST

-1934 PPSSS
+1934 PPNSS
-1939 TSPPSSLSPPSLNQG
+1939 TSPPSSISPPSLSQG

>member
-1 MSKPSRLARPV
+1 MSKPSRLARPL
-12 SASTA
+12 SANTA

-36 LGEKIL
+36 LGEKIF

-61 TEGLV
+61 TDGLV
-66 PRRAPFLKD
+66 PRRSPFLKD
-75 QAKPSL
+75 QAKTSL

-97 LSTPSSHASHSK
+97 LSTPNSHTSSNSK

-169 TRSPKPSQSP
+169 TRSPKLSQSP
-179 QPNLGDHTEH
+179 QPNLGDQTEH

-327 NGDIRMQREIAYT
+327 NGDIRMQREVAYV

-346 GSRPGSATHPLHVM
+346 ASRPGSATHPPHAM

-433 LTLVRNESLY
+433 LALIRNEGLY

-457 APLPGHPLDVPDHI
+457 APHSGHPLDVPDHI

-531 MIDIHPHHGPHIP
+531 MIDIHPHHSAHIP
-544 AHTLQPDRSSP
+544 PHTIQPDRSSP
-555 SRQSFKKEPGPPM
+555 SRQSFKKEPGPPV
-568 FADAKARSA
+568 FVDAKARSA
-577 VGLSGMAEAM
+577 LGLPGMAEAV
-587 PSPAD
+587 PSPVD
-592 KQAFGYGSPTMPKDK
+592 KQAFGYGSPAMPKDK
-607 ETSEKMMLK
+607 ETRERIQAMEKQIASLTGLVQSALFKGPNTSNSKDASSEKMMLK

-627 GAASISGGKNALAT
+627 GAANISGGKNTLGT
-641 VESAVIHHPAGAP
+641 VESAVIHHPAGVP
-654 AMQVSLH
+654 SMQVSLH
-661 DMKRNVSDLRLQLH
+661 GMKRNVSDLRLQLH

-680 QLQNQEMLRAMVKK
+680 QLQNQEMLRAMVRK
-694 AELEINGKVIETV
+694 AELEINGKMIETV

-731 EEKIVKKLCELETF
+731 EEKIVKKLCELEAF
-745 VEDLKKD
+745 VEDLKRD
-752 SAASSKTVTLKDVED
+752 STASSKTVTLKDVED

-823 MTDVLTMLRRHVT
+823 MTDILTMLRRHVT

-844 PSQAVQYSATEKST
+844 PSQAVQYSALEKAT
-858 AADTLK
+858 AADALK
-864 NQEERKPTQGHAQQN
+864 NQEELKHAQGHAQQN
-879 LTAIPSESQVSS
+879 LTAITSESQVSS

-928 GSPTAGSHSEGVP
+928 SSPTAASHSEGVP
-941 AAGHPTAT
+941 AGGHLSAT
-949 PPEPTAGSQS
+949 PPAPLQEPTTGSQP
-959 TQATPAPQVSINGT
+959 TQATPAPQVSVNGT

-1042 VLPKGDAAEKLE
+1042 ALPKGDAVEKLE
-1054 VSEEAPDAEQ
+1054 VSEEVPDGEQ

-1084 GSGLTTTRSGE
+1084 GSGLTTTRSGD
-1095 VIYTARK
+1095 VIYAARK
-1102 EAAAV
+1102 EATAV
-1107 KECSEDAGQIAQSK
+1107 KECSEDAGQTAQSK

-1132 TGHAVA
+1132 TGHDVA
-1138 PAAKDE
+1138 SAAKDE

-1157 AFQKCSFMDVNSNS
+1157 
-1171 HAEQSRN
+1171 
-1178 DTHVKDIRPGT
+1178 
-1189 LMHHKEK
+1189 
-1196 KNLEFCPEERQESD
+1196 
-1210 DNLRHVS
+1210 
-1217 AAVNGV
+1217 
-1223 VYGATTGS
+1223 
-1231 PTDSDHPKEKR
+1231 
-1242 EGRTEEELG
+1242 
-1251 SDSSSTSD
+1251 
-1259 SKIGFSMNDS
+1259 
-1269 PTFSKGLFVDSTDY
+1269 
-1283 SNKNLQNMSTNL
+1283 
-1295 SGVSLP
+1295 
-1301 EEDKRRGAQD
+1301 
-1311 ILGSHFP
+1311 
-1318 AVETGKQKPNYRLS
+1318 
-1332 RDAHQDVL
+1332 
-1340 QGEALQ
+1340 
-1346 STGKHIPI
+1346 
-1354 SSVAP
+1354 
-1359 VLRHT
+1359 
-1364 QEAAGPQPS
+1364 
-1373 LQEQEVSAVNY
+1373 
-1384 NQVVLRPKVSRANSV
+1384 
-1399 SSIEDTDSP
+1399 
-1408 ASSPSEDNLPTENI
+1408 
-1422 AFMITKTAVQ
+1422 
-1432 VLSSGEVHDIVSQK
+1432 
-1446 GGDVQTVNIDA
+1446 
-1457 RKDGASEKGI
+1457 
-1467 PENTDSEEPVVCLD
+1467 
-1481 KKPVIIIFDEPMD
+1481 
-1494 IRSAYKR
+1494 
-1501 LSTIFEECDEELEKM
+1501 
-1516 MTDEKIEEEEEDEH
+1516 
-1530 EAREVSER
+1530 
-1538 QKEESPV
+1538 
-1545 ANDRKATTE
+1545 
-1554 HSAAHGPQRPYL
+1554 
-1566 FSLQSDSV
+1566 
-1574 ESRPPAEEEST
+1574 
-1585 KTNFN
+1585 
-1590 KYRQIYGLNTEAN
+1590 
-1603 SDSADQ
+1603 
-1609 LGSRQD
+1609 
-1615 SKKKF
+1615 
-1620 KFKFPKK
+1620 
-1627 QLAALTQAI
+1627 
-1636 RTGTKTGKKTLQVVV
+1636 
-1651 YEEEEEDGTLKQHKE
+1651 
-1666 AKRFEITRSQPE
+1666 
-1678 ESDKSPSGKQD
+1678 
-1689 GPSGAAV
+1689 
-1696 SLSRTDE
+1696 
-1703 IRQST
+1703 
-1708 YRTLDSLEQTIKQLE
+1708 
-1723 NTISEMSPKPIPE
+1723 
-1736 TTYTSEGST
+1736 
-1745 VPFSAQIVPETPSRE
+1745 
-1760 HVVLDESL
+1760 
-1768 AGVEPPASLPATSRK
+1768 

-1797 MASKTRQGSMEKSGK
+1797 MASKTRQGSMEKAGK

-1879 IPSSSLL
+1879 IPSSNLL
-1886 SPQTGRITYST
+1886 GPQTGRITYST
-1897 SLIPSVSNGSS
+1897 SLIPSLSNGSS

-1939 TSPPSSLSPPSLNQG
+1939 STSPPSSTSPTSLNQG

-1960 IHTPSFNSY
+1960 IHTPSFTSY

-1975 AGKSAPSTVKEPS
+1975 AGKSTPSTAKEPS

>member
-1 MSKPSRLARPV
+1 MEENESQKLELCLACSTDSR
-12 SASTA
+12 
-17 PKSPLS
+17 
-23 RKEDF
+23 
-28 NSRSRKIR
+28 
-36 LGEKIL
+36 
-42 RAGSEGNL
+42 
-50 VKQHQQ
+50 QM
-56 EQVEI
+56 
-61 TEGLV
+61 
-66 PRRAPFLKD
+66 KD
-75 QAKPSL
+75 QTKTSL

-97 LSTPSSHASHSK
+97 LSTPNSHTSSNSK

-179 QPNLGDHTEH
+179 QPNLGDQTEH

-249 MPNEITSTDTIRA
+249 MPNEITSADTIRA

-346 GSRPGSATHPLHVM
+346 ASRPGSATHPPHVM
-360 PSSPPSTPVPHSM
+360 PSSPPATPVPHSM

-433 LTLVRNESLY
+433 LALIRNEGLY

-457 APLPGHPLDVPDHI
+457 APHSGHPLDVPDHI

-531 MIDIHPHHGPHIP
+531 MIDIHPHHSAHIP
-544 AHTLQPDRSSP
+544 PHTIQPDRSSP
-555 SRQSFKKEPGPPM
+555 SRQSFKKEPGPPV
-568 FADAKARSA
+568 FVDAKARSA
-577 VGLSGMAEAM
+577 LGLPGMAEVM
-587 PSPAD
+587 PSPVD
-592 KQAFGYGSPTMPKDK
+592 KQAFGYGSPVMPKDK

-616 IVSSKSSVDTA
+616 IVSSKSSIDTA
-627 GAASISGGKNALAT
+627 GAANVSGGKNALAN

-654 AMQVSLH
+654 SMQVSLH
-661 DMKRNVSDLRLQLH
+661 GMKRNVSDLRLQLH

-694 AELEINGKVIETV
+694 AELEINGKMIETV

-731 EEKIVKKLCELETF
+731 EEKIVKKLCELEAF
-745 VEDLKKD
+745 VEDLKRD
-752 SAASSKTVTLKDVED
+752 STASSKTVTLKDVED

-823 MTDVLTMLRRHVT
+823 MTDILTMLRRHVT

-844 PSQAVQYSATEKST
+844 PSQPVQYSPMEKAT
-858 AADTLK
+858 AADALK
-864 NQEERKPTQGHAQQN
+864 NQEELKHAQGHTQQN
-879 LTAIPSESQVSS
+879 LTAITSESQVSS

-896 IPFSTMTVHHV
+896 VPFSTMTVHHV

-928 GSPTAGSHSEGVP
+928 GSPTAATHSEGVP
-941 AAGHPTAT
+941 AGGHLSAT
-949 PPEPTAGSQS
+949 PPVPPQEPATGSQP
-959 TQATPAPQVSINGT
+959 TQTTPAPQVSVNGT

-1042 VLPKGDAAEKLE
+1042 ALSKGDAVEKLE
-1054 VSEEAPDAEQ
+1054 VSEEVPDGEQ

-1095 VIYTARK
+1095 VIYAARK

-1107 KECSEDAGQIAQSK
+1107 KECSEDAGQIPQSK

-1132 TGHAVA
+1132 TGHAVTS
-1138 PAAKDE
+1138 AAKDE

-1196 KNLEFCPEERQESD
+1196 K
-1210 DNLRHVS
+1210 
-1217 AAVNGV
+1217 

-1242 EGRTEEELG
+1242 EGKTEEELG
-1251 SDSSSTSD
+1251 SDSSSTAD

-1269 PTFSKGLFVDSTDY
+1269 PTFSKGLFVDSRDY
-1283 SNKNLQNMSTNL
+1283 SKKNLQNMSTNL

-1301 EEDKRRGAQD
+1301 EDDKRIGAQD

-1318 AVETGKQKPNYRLS
+1318 AVETGKQKPNYGLS
-1332 RDAHQDVL
+1332 RDARQGL
-1340 QGEALQ
+1340 PQGEALQ
-1346 STGKHIPI
+1346 ATGKHIPI

-1359 VLRHT
+1359 LMRHT
-1364 QEAAGPQPS
+1364 QEATGPQS
-1373 LQEQEVSAVNY
+1373 SSQEQEASAVNY
-1384 NQVVLRPKVSRANSV
+1384 NQVVLRPKVSRTNSV
-1399 SSIEDTDSP
+1399 NSIEETDSP
-1408 ASSPSEDNLPTENI
+1408 ASSPSEDNPPTENI

-1432 VLSSGEVHDIVSQK
+1432 VLSSGEVHDIVSRK

-1457 RKDGASEKGI
+1457 RKDMASEKGI

-1516 MTDEKIEEEEEDEH
+1516 MTEEKIEEEEEEEEN
-1530 EAREVSER
+1530 EAQEISESQREEP
-1538 QKEESPV
+1538 PV
-1545 ANDRKATTE
+1545 VNDRKAITE
-1554 HSAAHGPQRPYL
+1554 YSAAHSLKEQYI
-1566 FSLQSDSV
+1566 FDLQSSSDPV
-1574 ESRPPAEEEST
+1574 ETRPPAEEEST

-1590 KYRQIYGLNTEAN
+1590 KFRQIYGLNTEAN
-1603 SDSADQ
+1603 ADSADQ
-1609 LGSRQD
+1609 FGSRQD

-1678 ESDKSPSGKQD
+1678 DSDKSPSGKQE
-1689 GPSGAAV
+1689 GPPGAAA

-1723 NTISEMSPKPIPE
+1723 NTISEMSPKSVPE
-1736 TTYTSEGST
+1736 STYSSEGST
-1745 VPFSAQIVPETPSRE
+1745 VPFSAQIVPETPPRE
-1760 HVVLDESL
+1760 LVVLDESL
-1768 AGVEPPASLPATSRK
+1768 AGVEPPPSVPATSRK

-1797 MASKTRQGSMEKSGK
+1797 MASKARQGSMEKAGK

-1869 NPLNPPTKTS
+1869 NPLNPPTKSS
-1879 IPSSSLL
+1879 IPSSNLL
-1886 SPQTGRITYST
+1886 GPQTGRITYST

-1939 TSPPSSLSPPSLNQG
+1939 STSPPSSTSPTSLNQG

-1960 IHTPSFNSY
+1960 IHTPSFTSY

-1975 AGKSAPSTVKEPS
+1975 AGKSTPSTAKEPS

>member
-1 MSKPSRLARPV
+1 MEEKESQKLELCRACSADSR
-12 SASTA
+12 
-17 PKSPLS
+17 
-23 RKEDF
+23 
-28 NSRSRKIR
+28 
-36 LGEKIL
+36 
-42 RAGSEGNL
+42 
-50 VKQHQQ
+50 QM
-56 EQVEI
+56 
-61 TEGLV
+61 
-66 PRRAPFLKD
+66 KD
-75 QAKPSL
+75 QAKTNL

-97 LSTPSSHASHSK
+97 LSTPNSHTSSNSK

-179 QPNLGDHTEH
+179 QPNLGDQTEH
-189 LSEASADSL
+189 LSEASVDSL

-269 QQLTMKMLESPSV
+269 QQLSMKMLESPSV

-327 NGDIRMQREIAYT
+327 NGDIRMQREIAYM
-340 GRDGPS
+340 GRDGPNT
-346 GSRPGSATHPLHVM
+346 SRPGSATHPPHAM

-433 LTLVRNESLY
+433 LALIRNEGLY

-452 RMSVA
+452 RMSLA
-457 APLPGHPLDVPDHI
+457 APHTGHPLDVPDHI

-531 MIDIHPHHGPHIP
+531 MIDIHPHHSAHIP
-544 AHTLQPDRSSP
+544 PHTIQPDRSSP
-555 SRQSFKKEPGPPM
+555 SRQSFKKEPGPPA
-568 FADAKARSA
+568 FVDAKARSTL
-577 VGLSGMAEAM
+577 GHPGMAEVV
-587 PSPAD
+587 PSPVD
-592 KQAFGYGSPTMPKDK
+592 KQAFGYGSPAMPKDK
-607 ETSEKMMLK
+607 ETRERIQAMEKQIASLTGLVQSALFKGPNTSNSKDASSEKIMMK
-616 IVSSKSSVDTA
+616 TVSSKSSTDTA
-627 GAASISGGKNALAT
+627 GAANIPGGKNALAT
-641 VESAVIHHPAGAP
+641 VESAVIHHPAGTP
-654 AMQVSLH
+654 SMQVSLH
-661 DMKRNVSDLRLQLH
+661 GMKRNVSDLRLQLH

-694 AELEINGKVIETV
+694 AEMEINGKMIETV

-731 EEKIVKKLCELETF
+731 EEKIVKKLCELEAF

-752 SAASSKTVTLKDVED
+752 SSASSKAVTLKDVED

-823 MTDVLTMLRRHVT
+823 MTDILTVLRRHVT

-844 PSQAVQYSATEKST
+844 PSQAVQYSAMEKTT
-858 AADTLK
+858 AADSLK
-864 NQEERKPTQGHAQQN
+864 NQEEFKHSQGHSQQN
-879 LTAIPSESQVSS
+879 LTSESQVSS

-928 GSPTAGSHSEGVP
+928 GSPTAASHSEGVP
-941 AAGHPTAT
+941 AAGHPSVT
-949 PPEPTAGSQS
+949 PPAPLQEPATGSQP
-959 TQATPAPQVSINGT
+959 TPTTPAPQVSVNGT

-1042 VLPKGDAAEKLE
+1042 ALPKGDALEKLD
-1054 VSEEAPDAEQ
+1054 VSEEVPDGEH
-1064 DNDKL
+1064 DNDRL

-1084 GSGLTTTRSGE
+1084 GSGLTTTRSGD
-1095 VIYTARK
+1095 VIYAPRK
-1102 EAAAV
+1102 EAAAG
-1107 KECSEDAGQIAQSK
+1107 KECSEDIGQIAQLK

-1138 PAAKDE
+1138 SAAKDE

-1196 KNLEFCPEERQESD
+1196 K
-1210 DNLRHVS
+1210 
-1217 AAVNGV
+1217 
-1223 VYGATTGS
+1223 
-1231 PTDSDHPKEKR
+1231 
-1242 EGRTEEELG
+1242 
-1251 SDSSSTSD
+1251 
-1259 SKIGFSMNDS
+1259 
-1269 PTFSKGLFVDSTDY
+1269 
-1283 SNKNLQNMSTNL
+1283 
-1295 SGVSLP
+1295 
-1301 EEDKRRGAQD
+1301 
-1311 ILGSHFP
+1311 
-1318 AVETGKQKPNYRLS
+1318 
-1332 RDAHQDVL
+1332 
-1340 QGEALQ
+1340 
-1346 STGKHIPI
+1346 
-1354 SSVAP
+1354 
-1359 VLRHT
+1359 
-1364 QEAAGPQPS
+1364 
-1373 LQEQEVSAVNY
+1373 
-1384 NQVVLRPKVSRANSV
+1384 
-1399 SSIEDTDSP
+1399 
-1408 ASSPSEDNLPTENI
+1408 
-1422 AFMITKTAVQ
+1422 
-1432 VLSSGEVHDIVSQK
+1432 
-1446 GGDVQTVNIDA
+1446 
-1457 RKDGASEKGI
+1457 
-1467 PENTDSEEPVVCLD
+1467 
-1481 KKPVIIIFDEPMD
+1481 
-1494 IRSAYKR
+1494 
-1501 LSTIFEECDEELEKM
+1501 
-1516 MTDEKIEEEEEDEH
+1516 
-1530 EAREVSER
+1530 
-1538 QKEESPV
+1538 
-1545 ANDRKATTE
+1545 
-1554 HSAAHGPQRPYL
+1554 
-1566 FSLQSDSV
+1566 
-1574 ESRPPAEEEST
+1574 
-1585 KTNFN
+1585 
-1590 KYRQIYGLNTEAN
+1590 
-1603 SDSADQ
+1603 
-1609 LGSRQD
+1609 
-1615 SKKKF
+1615 
-1620 KFKFPKK
+1620 
-1627 QLAALTQAI
+1627 
-1636 RTGTKTGKKTLQVVV
+1636 
-1651 YEEEEEDGTLKQHKE
+1651 
-1666 AKRFEITRSQPE
+1666 
-1678 ESDKSPSGKQD
+1678 
-1689 GPSGAAV
+1689 
-1696 SLSRTDE
+1696 
-1703 IRQST
+1703 
-1708 YRTLDSLEQTIKQLE
+1708 
-1723 NTISEMSPKPIPE
+1723 
-1736 TTYTSEGST
+1736 
-1745 VPFSAQIVPETPSRE
+1745 
-1760 HVVLDESL
+1760 
-1768 AGVEPPASLPATSRK
+1768 

-1797 MASKTRQGSMEKSGK
+1797 MASKSRQGSMEKAGK

-1879 IPSSSLL
+1879 IPSSNLL
-1886 SPQTGRITYST
+1886 GPQTGRITYST

-1908 KFQSPTYPGKGHHLS
+1908 KFQSPTYPGKGHHPS
-1923 FSLQTQNGRPP
+1923 FSLQTQNGRAP

-1939 TSPPSSLSPPSLNQG
+1939 TSPPSSTSLTSLNQG

-1960 IHTPSFNSY
+1960 IHTPSFTSY

-1975 AGKSAPSTVKEPS
+1975 AGKSTPSTAKEPS

>member
-1 MSKPSRLARPV
+1 MEENESQKLELCLACSTDSR
-12 SASTA
+12 
-17 PKSPLS
+17 
-23 RKEDF
+23 
-28 NSRSRKIR
+28 
-36 LGEKIL
+36 
-42 RAGSEGNL
+42 
-50 VKQHQQ
+50 QM
-56 EQVEI
+56 
-61 TEGLV
+61 
-66 PRRAPFLKD
+66 KD
-75 QAKPSL
+75 QTKTSL

-97 LSTPSSHASHSK
+97 LSTPNSHTSSNSK

-179 QPNLGDHTEH
+179 QPNLGDQTEH

-249 MPNEITSTDTIRA
+249 MPNEITSADTIRA

-346 GSRPGSATHPLHVM
+346 ASRPGSATHPPHVM
-360 PSSPPSTPVPHSM
+360 PSSPPATPVPHSM

-433 LTLVRNESLY
+433 LALIRNEGLY

-457 APLPGHPLDVPDHI
+457 APHSGHPLDVPDHI

-531 MIDIHPHHGPHIP
+531 MIDIHPHHSAHIP
-544 AHTLQPDRSSP
+544 PHTIQPDRSSP
-555 SRQSFKKEPGPPM
+555 SRQSFKKEPGPPV
-568 FADAKARSA
+568 FVDAKARSA
-577 VGLSGMAEAM
+577 LGLPGMAEVM
-587 PSPAD
+587 PSPVD
-592 KQAFGYGSPTMPKDK
+592 KQAFGYGSPVMPKDK
-607 ETSEKMMLK
+607 ETRERIQAMEKQIASLTGLVQSALFKGPNTSNSKDASSEKMMLK
-616 IVSSKSSVDTA
+616 IVSSKSSIDTA
-627 GAASISGGKNALAT
+627 GAANVSGGKNALAN

-654 AMQVSLH
+654 SMQVSLH
-661 DMKRNVSDLRLQLH
+661 GMKRNVSDLRLQLH

-694 AELEINGKVIETV
+694 AELEINGKMIETV

-731 EEKIVKKLCELETF
+731 EEKIVKKLCELEAF
-745 VEDLKKD
+745 VEDLKRD
-752 SAASSKTVTLKDVED
+752 STASSKTVTLKDVED

-823 MTDVLTMLRRHVT
+823 MTDILTMLRRHVT

-844 PSQAVQYSATEKST
+844 PSQPVQYSPMEKAT
-858 AADTLK
+858 AADALK
-864 NQEERKPTQGHAQQN
+864 NQEELKHAQGHTQQN
-879 LTAIPSESQVSS
+879 LTAITSESQVSS

-896 IPFSTMTVHHV
+896 VPFSTMTVHHV

-928 GSPTAGSHSEGVP
+928 GSPTAATHSEGVP
-941 AAGHPTAT
+941 AGGHLSAT
-949 PPEPTAGSQS
+949 PPVPPQEPATGSQP
-959 TQATPAPQVSINGT
+959 TQTTPAPQVSVNGT

-1042 VLPKGDAAEKLE
+1042 ALSKGDAVEKLE
-1054 VSEEAPDAEQ
+1054 VSEEVPDGEQ

-1095 VIYTARK
+1095 VIYAARK

-1107 KECSEDAGQIAQSK
+1107 KECSEDAGQIPQSK

-1132 TGHAVA
+1132 TGHAVTS
-1138 PAAKDE
+1138 AAKDE

-1196 KNLEFCPEERQESD
+1196 K
-1210 DNLRHVS
+1210 
-1217 AAVNGV
+1217 
-1223 VYGATTGS
+1223 
-1231 PTDSDHPKEKR
+1231 
-1242 EGRTEEELG
+1242 
-1251 SDSSSTSD
+1251 
-1259 SKIGFSMNDS
+1259 
-1269 PTFSKGLFVDSTDY
+1269 
-1283 SNKNLQNMSTNL
+1283 
-1295 SGVSLP
+1295 
-1301 EEDKRRGAQD
+1301 
-1311 ILGSHFP
+1311 
-1318 AVETGKQKPNYRLS
+1318 
-1332 RDAHQDVL
+1332 
-1340 QGEALQ
+1340 
-1346 STGKHIPI
+1346 
-1354 SSVAP
+1354 
-1359 VLRHT
+1359 
-1364 QEAAGPQPS
+1364 
-1373 LQEQEVSAVNY
+1373 
-1384 NQVVLRPKVSRANSV
+1384 
-1399 SSIEDTDSP
+1399 
-1408 ASSPSEDNLPTENI
+1408 
-1422 AFMITKTAVQ
+1422 
-1432 VLSSGEVHDIVSQK
+1432 
-1446 GGDVQTVNIDA
+1446 
-1457 RKDGASEKGI
+1457 
-1467 PENTDSEEPVVCLD
+1467 
-1481 KKPVIIIFDEPMD
+1481 
-1494 IRSAYKR
+1494 
-1501 LSTIFEECDEELEKM
+1501 
-1516 MTDEKIEEEEEDEH
+1516 
-1530 EAREVSER
+1530 
-1538 QKEESPV
+1538 
-1545 ANDRKATTE
+1545 
-1554 HSAAHGPQRPYL
+1554 
-1566 FSLQSDSV
+1566 
-1574 ESRPPAEEEST
+1574 
-1585 KTNFN
+1585 
-1590 KYRQIYGLNTEAN
+1590 
-1603 SDSADQ
+1603 
-1609 LGSRQD
+1609 
-1615 SKKKF
+1615 
-1620 KFKFPKK
+1620 
-1627 QLAALTQAI
+1627 
-1636 RTGTKTGKKTLQVVV
+1636 
-1651 YEEEEEDGTLKQHKE
+1651 
-1666 AKRFEITRSQPE
+1666 
-1678 ESDKSPSGKQD
+1678 
-1689 GPSGAAV
+1689 
-1696 SLSRTDE
+1696 
-1703 IRQST
+1703 
-1708 YRTLDSLEQTIKQLE
+1708 
-1723 NTISEMSPKPIPE
+1723 
-1736 TTYTSEGST
+1736 
-1745 VPFSAQIVPETPSRE
+1745 
-1760 HVVLDESL
+1760 
-1768 AGVEPPASLPATSRK
+1768 

-1797 MASKTRQGSMEKSGK
+1797 MASKARQGSMEKAGK

-1869 NPLNPPTKTS
+1869 NPLNPPTKSS
-1879 IPSSSLL
+1879 IPSSNLL
-1886 SPQTGRITYST
+1886 GPQTGRITYST

-1939 TSPPSSLSPPSLNQG
+1939 STSPPSSTSPTSLNQG

-1960 IHTPSFNSY
+1960 IHTPSFTSY

-1975 AGKSAPSTVKEPS
+1975 AGKSTPSTAKEPS